1 MPEVSGDLIT
11 RNYSNFRGVDFSNT
25 EVALYR
31 SPDAIN
37 MWKDYKKMGTSIE
50 TRPDIVLFKE
60 LKNTVYGLFFYTINQ
75 VDHMII
81 HCGVSLYDY
90 NMKTKELKII
100 KEKGMNIRKSQSF
113 IYRNILYIKDGLNY
127 LQYDGET
134 CKEVI
139 GYIPTTT
146 IGKAPS
152 GGGTTNQEVNL
163 LTGVRE
169 NSFCAD
175 GESTEYVL
183 DASEL
188 DAGYQEKVFINNVE
202 KTEGFT
208 VDKVSGK
215 VNFTTAPEKPLTD
228 GQDNVVIRF
237 SKTIPGNRD
246 KINKCTILE
255 VFDNRVFFSGNQDYP
270 NTVFHTML
278 DEPKYCSD
286 LDYYNEGADI
296 SPVRGMVAG
305 NNALW
310 VIKEPSQ
317 ANTAIFYHNPT
328 IDSEAGKVYP
338 SEHSSIS
345 TGCIGAAI
353 NFNDDI
359 VYFSNRGMEGISGDI
374 TTEQVISHRSSLV
387 DSKLLQE
394 ENYKD
399 MILVEYEGYLLV
411 IIKDKIYLADSR
423 AMFTNENHN
432 EYEWFY
438 WNIDIEPTCAV
449 VYNGELWLGSKQGIF
464 KIGKASEN
472 NKEISMEKDEEE
484 RYFIDGVTKQETGA
498 ESYKTATGKE
508 ILIEDGEN
516 NKGLEIKVK
525 GSTTQAT
532 RSGKNKFDLAK
543 VNTSNIVVLNNTGFN
558 LVNAWATQIINN
570 TNLIQMLK
578 PSTTYTCYSK
588 AKVKDRP
595 SYTSTSNHNTVLLL
609 YKSGYE
615 TRQLSIIDK
624 TLDTEQISVKTFT
637 TPDDLDGWSMLGYSF
652 YGNNDG
658 STTHKGI
665 GEIEVKDLMIVEGT
679 YTEETLPPYE
689 QYGVMPSPDYP
700 SPIENVAGKN
710 KLDYKTVSNTPNTVV
725 SLIENGFNVKGMYA
739 GKVIVDNLKKNT
751 NYYLQYLTENISGTL
766 KQVSIFAG
774 DTQTNTLK
782 LFSNS
787 IGGIFNTGENT
798 KINIWF
804 YVNNKP
810 TTTGEANFT
819 NIQLEEGPVAT
830 PYVPYNSL
838 EFKVEGKNI
847 FDCANSRI
855 IYNNSNTSY
864 ERLDNGLKL
873 ISGGG
878 QYGMIYFLVDTVKNL
893 KDKTLTLSSDIS
905 FSKEKQHV
913 DFGLYYT
920 DFNGGNRKSFGI
932 IKNIKTEGYYTI
944 KGIVEEGENRD
955 YVCIGLRP
963 NMDSNFASG
972 DYTIYDNLQVE
983 IGETATPYEP
993 YKSQTAYFPLS
1004 EGQKLMEGSYLAD
1017 DGIHNVR
1024 RQMILDGT
1032 ENWVNYAETPDGR
1045 YYCTIK
1051 HFGRTASFE
1060 NPSTFKCSHFIGATS
1075 TIVVNGIA
1083 STKYAI
1089 YVNMSPDIAADLSAF
1104 KTWLSNNNVT
1114 VEYELEEEEI
1124 IPYTAEQQEAW
1135 DKIESMKLYD
1145 EVNHIESTSEI
1156 DIKYNYI
1163 YKKPSIKNK
1172 SDIENKISS
1181 GEYQTIINNKRYFV
1195 FLEEELKSVR
1205 NDITDRLYIDT
1216 NKNIAK
1222 VMKRVDK
1229 LVLNG
1234 TEEWN
1239 VNATHS
1245 NVFYTAK
1252 PKNMADNETNIFC
1265 TITDEFSKDLS
1276 GETYGILIDTNINIK
1291 IPKVKT
1297 VADLKA
1303 YLAKEPITIQYKATE
1318 EIKDIILLSKPSSYW
1333 TTCEDEFKYPQMQ
1346 KTTNK
1351 RGCVADVIGEEIDVF
1366 CKTNKEQ
1373 FEKIATHKNATGYA
1387 VNRIKK
1393 KKWKSIQLKF
1403 SSNKSF
1409 ELFSCTLESY
1419 IGSYIK
1425 R

>member
-81 HCGVSLYDY
+81 HCGVSLHDY

-139 GYIPTTT
+139 GYIPITT

-188 DAGYQEKVFINNVE
+188 DAGYQEKVFINDVE

-215 VNFTTAPEKPLTD
+215 VKFTTAPEKPLTD

-484 RYFIDGVTKQETGA
+484 RYFIDGVTKQETGT
-498 ESYKTATGKE
+498 ESYKTVTGKE

-525 GSTTQAT
+525 GSTSQAT
-532 RSGKNKFDLAK
+532 RSGKNIYNKGN
-543 VNTSNIVVLNNTGFN
+543 VSGT
-558 LVNAWATQIINN
+558 
-570 TNLIQMLK
+570 
-578 PSTTYTCYSK
+578 
-588 AKVKDRP
+588 
-595 SYTSTSNHNTVLLL
+595 L
-609 YKSGYE
+609 YK
-615 TRQLSIIDK
+615 
-624 TLDTEQISVKTFT
+624 
-637 TPDDLDGWSMLGYSF
+637 
-652 YGNNDG
+652 
-658 STTHKGI
+658 
-665 GEIEVKDLMIVEGT
+665 EVPINELPAGT
-679 YTEETLPPYE
+679 YTLSAVVTSSDTDRTQCLVLDATNNKNLGYLSRNVRSSLTFTLEKPTKKLNFYASSTYNLSEGDTFKFADIQIEQGTTATEYE
-689 QYGVMPSPDYP
+689 QYGASPSPDYP
-700 SPIENVAGKN
+700 AKIENVEGKN
-710 KLDYKTVSNTPNTVV
+710 KFNKSNMTEATWDNGKTNTVTLLEDGRIQ
-725 SLIENGFNVKGMYA
+725 STANYA
-739 GKVIVDNLKKNT
+739 QWAAKCIDIPNLKANT
-751 NYYLQYLTENISGTL
+751 NYVVSGKIVSSTAGNTMITVKGYKNNTLSNIIYRQYAVGTKFELSFNSSDYEKIGISISGNNSTL
-766 KQVSIFAG
+766 ETIYTTIF
-774 DTQTNTLK
+774 D
-782 LFSNS
+782 
-787 IGGIFNTGENT
+787 E
-798 KINIWF
+798 
-804 YVNNKP
+804 
-810 TTTGEANFT
+810 
-819 NIQLEEGPVAT
+819 IQLEEGTIAT
-830 PYVPYNSL
+830 SYVPYNSL
-838 EFKVEGKNI
+838 EIKDIGENLFDKKTNTILTWLTAAEITEEGSVCSKNFIPTTKNKIYATNFAACVFYYDKKLNYLGNSMDLRTDSGKSYTTWTNPDNNNIAFMKVE
-847 FDCANSRI
+847 
-855 IYNNSNTSY
+855 Y
-864 ERLDNGLKL
+864 
-873 ISGGG
+873 
-878 QYGMIYFLVDTVKNL
+878 
-893 KDKTLTLSSDIS
+893 
-905 FSKEKQHV
+905 
-913 DFGLYYT
+913 
-920 DFNGGNRKSFGI
+920 RKSFSNNLDMTTQEI
-932 IKNIKTEGYYTI
+932 MLTES
-944 KGIVEEGENRD
+944 GIVK
-955 YVCIGLRP
+955 
-963 NMDSNFASG
+963 
-972 DYTIYDNLQVE
+972 
-983 IGETATPYEP
+983 P
-993 YKSQTAYFPLS
+993 YKPYQAQKVDFPLS
-1004 EGQKLMEGSYLAD
+1004 EGQKLYEGSYLAD
-1017 DGIHNVR
+1017 DGIHNKRKQIV
-1024 RQMILDGT
+1024 LNGT
-1032 ENWVNYAETPDGR
+1032 EGIANVYVNTSTTRFGFSLSLTPDKKIGLD
-1045 YYCTIK
+1045 
-1051 HFGRTASFE
+1051 
-1060 NPSTFKCSHFIGATS
+1060 NVLSTHFKCDTTVYYDSQTQVGICGNARNVN
-1075 TIVVNGIA
+1075 IYIRVNGNI
-1083 STKYAI
+1083 TT
-1089 YVNMSPDIAADLSAF
+1089 DEF
-1104 KTWLSNNNVT
+1104 KTWLATQYANGTPVII
-1114 VEYELEEEEI
+1114 EYELATEEI
-1124 IPYTAEQQEAW
+1124 VPYTTAQQEAG

-1145 EVNHIESTSEI
+1145 GVNHIESTSEI

-1172 SDIENKISS
+1172 SNIENKISS

-1351 RGCVADVIGEEIDVF
+1351 RGCVADVIGEEIEVF

-1373 FEKIATHKNATGYA
+1373 FEKIATNKNATGYA

>member
-90 NMKTKELKII
+90 NMKTKKLKII

-139 GYIPTTT
+139 GYIPVTRRGSDPA
-146 IGKAPS
+146 GKGSTA
-152 GGGTTNQEVNL
+152 QETNL

-188 DAGYQEKVFINNVE
+188 DAEYQEKVFINNVE

-215 VNFTTAPEKPLTD
+215 VKFTTAPEKPLSD
-228 GQDNVVIRF
+228 EQDNVVIRF
-237 SKTIPGNRD
+237 SKTISGNRD

-484 RYFIDGVTKQETGA
+484 RYFIDGVTKQETGV
-498 ESYKTATGKE
+498 ESYKTVTGKE

-525 GSTTQAT
+525 GSTNQAT
-532 RSGKNKFDLAK
+532 RSGKNKFNKEAK
-543 VNTSNIVVLNNTGFN
+543 IIANGATKSVLDTGVRITQTHAGQYRYGGIRLGGSELLGKTLRISANWTKSADNVPYIAVYLGNSSSMVLYSLFGTG
-558 LVNAWATQIINN
+558 VSGQIKQTTIPNAFPAVGEQV
-570 TNLIQMLK
+570 
-578 PSTTYTCYSK
+578 C
-588 AKVKDRP
+588 D
-595 SYTSTSNHNTVLLL
+595 TVYILL
-609 YKSGYE
+609 YSNRDGTGNVGDYVDYTDLIVTVDNDDMTYE
-615 TRQLSIIDK
+615 D
-624 TLDTEQISVKTFT
+624 
-637 TPDDLDGWSMLGYSF
+637 
-652 YGNNDG
+652 YGT
-658 STTHKGI
+658 S
-665 GEIEVKDLMIVEGT
+665 
-679 YTEETLPPYE
+679 
-689 QYGVMPSPDYP
+689 PSPDYP
-700 SPIENVAGKN
+700 SEIENIEGRN
-710 KLDYKTVSNTPNTVV
+710 ILDISKYADTSLWEKT
-725 SLIENGFNVKGMYA
+725 
-739 GKVIVDNLKKNT
+739 T
-751 NYYLQYLTENISGTL
+751 NYFMFTPVLKEDMPKFKKILSGSMKLKGTAQNLVFGLTTEKVTPTKELRILNNGNLQNANYDLKNADNIYLT
-766 KQVSIFAG
+766 
-774 DTQTNTLK
+774 
-782 LFSNS
+782 
-787 IGGIFNTGENT
+787 IGNGNMLSADKSEIGLIFNN
-798 KINIWF
+798 
-804 YVNNKP
+804 YD
-810 TTTGEANFT
+810 
-819 NIQLEEGPVAT
+819 IQLEEGTQAT

-838 EFKVEGKNI
+838 EIKDVGENLFNPNNVSEGYVSDVSGNILSISGQNKNTGYIEIIGGEKYFILSNKLTGNWGAWYDKDKKFISGVTLGGKN
-847 FDCANSRI
+847 
-855 IYNNSNTSY
+855 
-864 ERLDNGLKL
+864 
-873 ISGGG
+873 
-878 QYGMIYFLVDTVKNL
+878 
-893 KDKTLTLSSDIS
+893 
-905 FSKEKQHV
+905 
-913 DFGLYYT
+913 
-920 DFNGGNRKSFGI
+920 
-932 IKNIKTEGYYTI
+932 
-944 KGIVEEGENRD
+944 KGIVTALNNAYFINFTVSYENNNPD
-955 YVCIGLRP
+955 YANNVMIARS
-963 NMDSNFASG
+963 DK
-972 DYTIYDNLQVE
+972 E
-983 IGETATPYEP
+983 IP
-993 YKSQTAYFPLS
+993 YKPYQEQKLTFPLR
-1004 EGQKLMEGSYLAD
+1004 EGQKLYKDSYLAS
-1017 DGIHNVR
+1017 DGIHHKRKQVV
-1024 RQMILDGT
+1024 LDGT
-1032 ENWVNYAETPDGR
+1032 EIWGKDVNYDNSTDYFYIQNIGINTNNIDSVICDYFKKGLSNVQGFWATTVF
-1045 YYCTIK
+1045 CITINK
-1051 HFGRTASFE
+1051 TA
-1060 NPSTFKCSHFIGATS
+1060 TG
-1075 TIVVNGIA
+1075 IVSSDTKDQRIA
-1083 STKYAI
+1083 KW
-1089 YVNMSPDIAADLSAF
+1089 
-1104 KTWLSNNNVT
+1104 KTWLSNNPIT
-1114 VEYELEEEEI
+1114 VEYELSEEEI
-1124 IPYTAEQQEAW
+1124 VPYTEAQQEAW

-1145 EVNHIESTSEI
+1145 GVNHIESTSEI

-1172 SDIENKISS
+1172 SNIENKISS

-1239 VNATHS
+1239 VNTTHS

-1303 YLAKEPITIQYKATE
+1303 YLAKEPITIQYKAIE

>member
-139 GYIPTTT
+139 GYIPITT

-188 DAGYQEKVFINNVE
+188 DAGYQEKVFINDVE
-202 KTEGFT
+202 KIEGFT

-215 VNFTTAPEKPLTD
+215 VKFTTAPEKPLTD

-498 ESYKTATGKE
+498 ESYKTVTGKE

-532 RSGKNKFDLAK
+532 RSGKNKLPYNYYNGNSK
-543 VNTSNIVVLNNTGFN
+543 TVNGITFT
-558 LVNAWATQIINN
+558 VN
-570 TNLIQMLK
+570 
-578 PSTTYTCYSK
+578 
-588 AKVKDRP
+588 KDRSITANGTATANAQFSITNP
-595 SYTSTSNHNTVLLL
+595 DNYAIVAGSYKLVGENNAYTKKAIRGSYKKADGTIRYISSDSSFTIPEGATNVHLYAVILQGETVNNVTFYPMLLNST
-609 YKSGYE
+609 E
-615 TRQLSIIDK
+615 TDL
-624 TLDTEQISVKTFT
+624 TFEA
-637 TPDDLDGWSMLGYSF
+637 GGAS
-652 YGNNDG
+652 
-658 STTHKGI
+658 
-665 GEIEVKDLMIVEGT
+665 
-679 YTEETLPPYE
+679 
-689 QYGVMPSPDYP
+689 PSPDYP
-700 SPIENVAGKN
+700 SEIENIEGKN
-710 KLDYKTVSNTPNTVV
+710 KFNKSNMTEATWDNGKTNTVTLLEDGRIQSTANYV
-725 SLIENGFNVKGMYA
+725 QWAAKCID
-739 GKVIVDNLKKNT
+739 IPNLKANT
-751 NYYLQYLTENISGTL
+751 NYVVSGKIVSSTAGNAMIIVKGYKNNTLSNIIYRQYAVGTKFELSFNSSDYEKIGISLNGKNGTL
-766 KQVSIFAG
+766 GTIYTTIF
-774 DTQTNTLK
+774 D
-782 LFSNS
+782 
-787 IGGIFNTGENT
+787 E
-798 KINIWF
+798 
-804 YVNNKP
+804 
-810 TTTGEANFT
+810 
-819 NIQLEEGPVAT
+819 IQLEEDIVAT
-830 PYVPYNSL
+830 DYVPYNSL
-838 EFKVEGKNI
+838 EIKDVGENLFNPSNAKDGYVSDGSGQIISVNIKNKNTGYI
-847 FDCANSRI
+847 KIDGEEKYFI
-855 IYNNSNTSY
+855 LSN
-864 ERLDNGLKL
+864 KL
-873 ISGGG
+873 TGNWGAWYDKDKKFISG
-878 QYGMIYFLVDTVKNL
+878 ITLESKN
-893 KDKTLTLSSDIS
+893 
-905 FSKEKQHV
+905 
-913 DFGLYYT
+913 
-920 DFNGGNRKSFGI
+920 
-932 IKNIKTEGYYTI
+932 
-944 KGIVEEGENRD
+944 KGIVTAPNNAYFINFTVSYENNNPD
-955 YVCIGLRP
+955 YANNVMIARS
-963 NMDSNFASG
+963 DK
-972 DYTIYDNLQVE
+972 E
-983 IGETATPYEP
+983 TPYKP
-993 YKSQTAYFPLS
+993 YQEQKVTFPL
-1004 EGQKLMEGSYLAD
+1004 ENQKLMEDSYLAS
-1017 DGIHNVR
+1017 DGIHHKRKQTTVTIQNIVALSNGNVGGIF
-1024 RQMILDGT
+1024 Q
-1032 ENWVNYAETPDGR
+1032 
-1045 YYCTIK
+1045 
-1051 HFGRTASFE
+1051 F
-1060 NPSTFKCSHFIGATS
+1060 
-1075 TIVVNGIA
+1075 NGK
-1083 STKYAI
+1083 KY
-1089 YVNMSPDIAADLSAF
+1089 
-1104 KTWLSNNNVT
+1104 SNNNVLCCDKIKHDPNRRFVTDT
-1114 VEYELEEEEI
+1114 VYENQGNVVFVGDLTDTLETLKAKYDGAILEYELATEEI
-1124 IPYTAEQQEAW
+1124 VPYTTEQQEAW
-1135 DKIESMKLYD
+1135 DKKESMKLYD
-1145 EVNHIESTSEI
+1145 GINHIESTSEI

-1172 SDIENKISS
+1172 SNIENKISS

-1276 GETYGILIDTNINIK
+1276 GEIYGILIDTNINIK

-1303 YLAKEPITIQYKATE
+1303 YLAKEPITIQYKAIE

-1373 FEKIATHKNATGYA
+1373 FEKIATHKNSTGYA

>member
-139 GYIPTTT
+139 GYIPITT

-188 DAGYQEKVFINNVE
+188 DAGYQEKVFINDVE
-202 KTEGFT
+202 KIEGFT

-215 VNFTTAPEKPLTD
+215 VKFTTAPEKPLTD

-498 ESYKTATGKE
+498 ESYKTVTGKE

-532 RSGKNKFDLAK
+532 RSGKNKLPYNYYNGNSK
-543 VNTSNIVVLNNTGFN
+543 TVNGITFT
-558 LVNAWATQIINN
+558 VN
-570 TNLIQMLK
+570 
-578 PSTTYTCYSK
+578 
-588 AKVKDRP
+588 KDRSITANGTATANAQFSITNP
-595 SYTSTSNHNTVLLL
+595 DNYAIVAGSYKLVGENNAYTKKAIRGSYKKADGTIRYISSDSSFTIPEGATNVHLYAVILQGETVNNVTFYPMLLNST
-609 YKSGYE
+609 E
-615 TRQLSIIDK
+615 TDL
-624 TLDTEQISVKTFT
+624 TFEA
-637 TPDDLDGWSMLGYSF
+637 GGAS
-652 YGNNDG
+652 
-658 STTHKGI
+658 
-665 GEIEVKDLMIVEGT
+665 
-679 YTEETLPPYE
+679 
-689 QYGVMPSPDYP
+689 PSPDYP
-700 SPIENVAGKN
+700 SEIENIEGKN
-710 KLDYKTVSNTPNTVV
+710 KFNKSNMTEATWDNGKTNTVTLLEDGRIQSTANYV
-725 SLIENGFNVKGMYA
+725 QWAAKCID
-739 GKVIVDNLKKNT
+739 IPNLKANT
-751 NYYLQYLTENISGTL
+751 NYVVSG
-766 KQVSIFAG
+766 KIVSSTAG
-774 DTQTNTLK
+774 NAMIIVKGYKNNTL
-782 LFSNS
+782 SNIIYRQYAAETKFELS
-787 IGGIFNTGENT
+787 FNSSDYEKIGISLSGNNSTLETIYTTIFDE
-798 KINIWF
+798 
-804 YVNNKP
+804 
-810 TTTGEANFT
+810 
-819 NIQLEEGPVAT
+819 IQLEEDTVAT
-830 PYVPYNSL
+830 DYVPYNLL
-838 EFKVEGKNI
+838 EIKDIGENLYNKKDISGTRMAEVKINELTAGTYTLSALATSSDTDRTQCLVLDATNNKNLGYLNRNVRSSFTFTLEKPTKKLNFYASTTYDLGENDTFKFADIQIEQKTM
-847 FDCANSRI
+847 A
-855 IYNNSNTSY
+855 TSY
-864 ERLDNGLKL
+864 K
-873 ISGGG
+873 
-878 QYGMIYFLVDTVKNL
+878 
-893 KDKTLTLSSDIS
+893 
-905 FSKEKQHV
+905 
-913 DFGLYYT
+913 
-920 DFNGGNRKSFGI
+920 
-932 IKNIKTEGYYTI
+932 
-944 KGIVEEGENRD
+944 
-955 YVCIGLRP
+955 
-963 NMDSNFASG
+963 
-972 DYTIYDNLQVE
+972 
-983 IGETATPYEP
+983 PYQEQ
-993 YKSQTAYFPLS
+993 KVVFPLS
-1004 EGQKLMEGSYLAD
+1004 EGQKLYEGSYLAD
-1017 DGIHNVR
+1017 DGIHHKRKQIV
-1024 RQMILDGT
+1024 LKGT
-1032 ENWVNYAETPDGR
+1032 ENWAGYAEKTNTVSVYLIMSDLVETQNSNILSNRFQKVGYEQDIEGIVATP
-1045 YYCTIK
+1045 YVTKLITIK
-1051 HFGRTASFE
+1051 INKSRLTEASLVGIKNWLE
-1060 NPSTFKCSHFIGATS
+1060 TQYS
-1075 TIVVNGIA
+1075 NGTPVI
-1083 STKYAI
+1083 
-1089 YVNMSPDIAADLSAF
+1089 
-1104 KTWLSNNNVT
+1104 
-1114 VEYELEEEEI
+1114 VEYELSEEEI
-1124 IPYTAEQQEAW
+1124 VPYTTAQQEAW
-1135 DKIESMKLYD
+1135 DKKESMKLYD
-1145 EVNHIESTSEI
+1145 GVNHIESTSEI

-1172 SDIENKISS
+1172 SNIENKISS

-1239 VNATHS
+1239 INATHS

-1297 VADLKA
+1297 AADLKA
-1303 YLAKEPITIQYKATE
+1303 YLAKEPITIQYKAIE

>member
-139 GYIPTTT
+139 GYIPITT

-152 GGGTTNQEVNL
+152 GGGTTNQDVNL

-183 DASEL
+183 DANEL
-188 DAGYQEKVFINNVE
+188 DAGYQERVFINDVE

-228 GQDNVVIRF
+228 GQDNVIIRF

-498 ESYKTATGKE
+498 ESYKTVTGKE

-525 GSTTQAT
+525 GSTSQVT
-532 RSGKNKFDLAK
+532 RSGKNKLPYNYYNGNSKTTNGITFT
-543 VNTSNIVVLNNTGFN
+543 VN
-558 LVNAWATQIINN
+558 
-570 TNLIQMLK
+570 
-578 PSTTYTCYSK
+578 
-588 AKVKDRP
+588 KDRSITANGTATANAQFSITNP
-595 SYTSTSNHNTVLLL
+595 DNYAIVAGSYKLVGENNAYTKKAIRGSYKKADGTIRYISSDSSFTIPEGATNVHLYVVILQGETVNNVTFYPMLLNST
-609 YKSGYE
+609 E
-615 TRQLSIIDK
+615 TDL
-624 TLDTEQISVKTFT
+624 TFEA
-637 TPDDLDGWSMLGYSF
+637 GGAS
-652 YGNNDG
+652 
-658 STTHKGI
+658 
-665 GEIEVKDLMIVEGT
+665 
-679 YTEETLPPYE
+679 
-689 QYGVMPSPDYP
+689 PSPDYP
-700 SPIENVAGKN
+700 SEIENIEGKN
-710 KLDYKTVSNTPNTVV
+710 KFNKSNMTEATWDNGKTNTVTLLEDGRIQ
-725 SLIENGFNVKGMYA
+725 STANYA
-739 GKVIVDNLKKNT
+739 QWAAKCIDIPNLKANT
-751 NYYLQYLTENISGTL
+751 NYVVSG
-766 KQVSIFAG
+766 KIVSSTAG
-774 DTQTNTLK
+774 NAMIIVKGYKNNTL
-782 LFSNS
+782 SNIIYRQYAAEIKFELS
-787 IGGIFNTGENT
+787 FNSSDYEKIGISLSGNNSTLETTYTTIFDE
-798 KINIWF
+798 
-804 YVNNKP
+804 
-810 TTTGEANFT
+810 
-819 NIQLEEGPVAT
+819 IQLEEDTVAT
-830 PYVPYNSL
+830 DYVPYNSL
-838 EFKVEGKNI
+838 KIKDIGENLYNKKDISGTRMAEVKINELTAGTYTLSALATSSDTDRTQCLVLDATNNKNLGYLNRNVRSSFTFTLEKPTKKLIFYASTTYNLGENDTFKFADIQIEQKTM
-847 FDCANSRI
+847 A
-855 IYNNSNTSY
+855 TSY
-864 ERLDNGLKL
+864 KPYQEQK
-873 ISGGG
+873 
-878 QYGMIYFLVDTVKNL
+878 VD
-893 KDKTLTLSSDIS
+893 
-905 FSKEKQHV
+905 
-913 DFGLYYT
+913 
-920 DFNGGNRKSFGI
+920 
-932 IKNIKTEGYYTI
+932 
-944 KGIVEEGENRD
+944 
-955 YVCIGLRP
+955 
-963 NMDSNFASG
+963 
-972 DYTIYDNLQVE
+972 
-983 IGETATPYEP
+983 
-993 YKSQTAYFPLS
+993 FPLS
-1004 EGQKLMEGSYLAD
+1004 EGQKLYEGSYLAD
-1017 DGIHNVR
+1017 DGIHHKRKQVV
-1024 RQMILDGT
+1024 LDGGKYEYWAIWT
-1032 ENWVNYAETPDGR
+1032 VSLTNVERFYINLE
-1045 YYCTIK
+1045 K
-1051 HFGRTASFE
+1051 
-1060 NPSTFKCSHFIGATS
+1060 PSKYNGISLCSHFRLSSADSDTEHFRWSTSSGIQKQFVIFIDKSKAT
-1075 TIVVNGIA
+1075 TVA
-1083 STKYAI
+1083 E
-1089 YVNMSPDIAADLSAF
+1089 L
-1104 KTWLSNNNVT
+1104 KTWLQSNPIT
-1114 VEYELEEEEI
+1114 VEYELTTEEI
-1124 IPYTAEQQEAW
+1124 VPYTEAQQEAW

-1145 EVNHIESTSEI
+1145 GVNHIESTSEI

-1172 SDIENKISS
+1172 SNIENKISS

-1239 VNATHS
+1239 VNTTHS

-1303 YLAKEPITIQYKATE
+1303 YLAKEPITIQYKAIE

>member
-139 GYIPTTT
+139 GYIPITT

-215 VNFTTAPEKPLTD
+215 VKFTTAPEKPLTD

-498 ESYKTATGKE
+498 ESYKTVTGKE

-525 GSTTQAT
+525 GSTSQAT
-532 RSGKNKFDLAK
+532 RSGKNKLPYNYYDGNSK
-543 VNTSNIVVLNNTGFN
+543 TVNGITFT
-558 LVNAWATQIINN
+558 VN
-570 TNLIQMLK
+570 
-578 PSTTYTCYSK
+578 
-588 AKVKDRP
+588 KDRSITANGTATANATFGMVDIN
-595 SYTSTSNHNTVLLL
+595 SYAITAGS
-609 YKSGYE
+609 YKLVGENSEYTKAAIRGSYK
-615 TRQLSIIDK
+615 K
-624 TLDTEQISVKTFT
+624 TDGTTKYVSSAADFT
-637 TPDDLDGWSMLGYSF
+637 IEE
-652 YGNNDG
+652 G
-658 STTHKGI
+658 STNVYFYVVI
-665 GEIEVKDLMIVEGT
+665 LQGETVNNVTFYPMLLNSTETDLTFEAG
-679 YTEETLPPYE
+679 
-689 QYGVMPSPDYP
+689 GVSPSPDYP
-700 SPIENVAGKN
+700 SPIENIEEKN
-710 KLDYKTVSNTPNTVV
+710 KFDINQEKENFRIMLYKYSYYLKPNTKYTISSNCPASTAANIYANSDSSKSAVYINKNQTIQ
-725 SLIENGFNVKGMYA
+725 SDENGYFYILVRFKADASDNSTFNLYE
-739 GKVIVDNLKKNT
+739 KVLNGT
-751 NYYLQYLTENISGTL
+751 YY
-766 KQVSIFAG
+766 
-774 DTQTNTLK
+774 
-782 LFSNS
+782 
-787 IGGIFNTGENT
+787 
-798 KINIWF
+798 
-804 YVNNKP
+804 
-810 TTTGEANFT
+810 
-819 NIQLEEGPVAT
+819 IQLEEGTVAT
-830 PYVPYNSL
+830 PYTPYNSL
-838 EFKVEGKNI
+838 EIKDVGENLFDKKTNTILTWLTAAEITEEGSVCSKNFIPTTKNKIYATNFAACVFYYDKKLNYLGNSMDLRTDSGNPYTTWTNPDNNSIAFMKVEYRI
-847 FDCANSRI
+847 F
-855 IYNNSNTSY
+855 NNN
-864 ERLDNGLKL
+864 LDMTTQEIMLTE
-873 ISGGG
+873 SE
-878 QYGMIYFLVDTVKNL
+878 TVK
-893 KDKTLTLSSDIS
+893 
-905 FSKEKQHV
+905 V
-913 DFGLYYT
+913 Y
-920 DFNGGNRKSFGI
+920 
-932 IKNIKTEGYYTI
+932 
-944 KGIVEEGENRD
+944 
-955 YVCIGLRP
+955 
-963 NMDSNFASG
+963 
-972 DYTIYDNLQVE
+972 
-983 IGETATPYEP
+983 TPYQEQ
-993 YKSQTAYFPLS
+993 KVDFPLS
-1004 EGQKLMEGSYLAD
+1004 EGQKLYKDSYLSS
-1017 DGIHNVR
+1017 DGIHHKRKQVV
-1024 RQMILDGT
+1024 LDGGKY
-1032 ENWVNYAETPDGR
+1032 ENWA
-1045 YYCTIK
+1045 IW
-1051 HFGRTASFE
+1051 TASLTNVERFYINLE
-1060 NPSTFKCSHFIGATS
+1060 KPAKYNGASLCSHFRLSSADSDTEHFRWSTSSGIQKQFVIFIDKSKAT
-1075 TIVVNGIA
+1075 TVA
-1083 STKYAI
+1083 E
-1089 YVNMSPDIAADLSAF
+1089 L
-1104 KTWLSNNNVT
+1104 KTWLQSNPIT
-1114 VEYELEEEEI
+1114 VEYELTTEEI
-1124 IPYTAEQQEAW
+1124 VPYTEAQQEAW

-1145 EVNHIESTSEI
+1145 GVNHIESTSEI

-1172 SDIENKISS
+1172 SSIENEITA
-1181 GEYQTIINNKRYFV
+1181 GEYQTIINNRRYFI
-1195 FLEEELKSVR
+1195 FLQEELKAVR
-1205 NDITDRLYIDT
+1205 NSVKDKLYIDT
-1216 NKNIAK
+1216 SKNIASII
-1222 VMKRVDK
+1222 KRVDK

-1239 VNATHS
+1239 VNTTHS

-1276 GETYGILIDTNINIK
+1276 KENYGILIDTNINIK

-1373 FEKIATHKNATGYA
+1373 FEKIATHKNSTGYA

>member
-75 VDHMII
+75 ADHMII

-472 NKEISMEKDEEE
+472 NKEISMKKDEEE
-484 RYFIDGVTKQETGA
+484 RYFIDGVTEQETGA
-498 ESYKTATGKE
+498 ESYKTAAGKE

-532 RSGKNKFDLAK
+532 RSGKNLLKSSNNTQTINGVTFT
-543 VNTSNIVVLNNTGFN
+543 VNTDGSITANGTSGASKTVYQV
-558 LVNAWATQIINN
+558 N
-570 TNLIQMLK
+570 TNTPLNANTKYTLSGCSNGSTSTYLIQVALNK
-578 PSTTYTCYSK
+578 NGTKRYL
-588 AKVKDRP
+588 
-595 SYTSTSNHNTVLLL
+595 SN
-609 YKSGYE
+609 
-615 TRQLSIIDK
+615 
-624 TLDTEQISVKTFT
+624 SVNPVTFT
-637 TPDDLDGWSMLGYSF
+637 ASEQEIAEVYIIIYENATVNNVTF
-652 YGNNDG
+652 YPQIEEG
-658 STTHKGI
+658 SIAT
-665 GEIEVKDLMIVEGT
+665 D
-679 YTEETLPPYE
+679 YE
-689 QYGVMPSPDYP
+689 QYGASPSPDYP
-700 SPIENVAGKN
+700 SPIENVEGKN
-710 KLDYKTVSNTPNTVV
+710 RFNYKKLTPTFNINGDEKEFTITAPNVGTTVYEYTGFKTSKQYTLSGFYSSTSLNGVFRIKYSDNTYTVIKAIYDGSAVSKTKFSVTSTVNKT
-725 SLIENGFNVKGMYA
+725 I
-739 GKVIVDNLKKNT
+739 
-751 NYYLQYLTENISGTL
+751 
-766 KQVSIFAG
+766 VSIQFILYG
-774 DTQTNTLK
+774 NTYDL
-782 LFSNS
+782 
-787 IGGIFNTGENT
+787 T
-798 KINIWF
+798 F
-804 YVNNKP
+804 YD
-810 TTTGEANFT
+810 F
-819 NIQLEEGPVAT
+819 QLEEGTVAT
-830 PYVPYNSL
+830 PYVPYKSL
-838 EFKVEGKNI
+838 EVKVEGKNL
-847 FDCANSRI
+847 FDESNTTTQVGYFSSNGTLNSGGSSTVTTSYI
-855 IYNNSNTSY
+855 PINSNT
-864 ERLDNGLKL
+864 D
-873 ISGGG
+873 
-878 QYGMIYFLVDTVKNL
+878 M
-893 KDKTLTLSSDIS
+893 TLSGFRLEWICFYDKNKNFIERASCSTNNINT
-905 FSKEKQHV
+905 FNRNA
-913 DFGLYYT
+913 YYIRIQAGT
-920 DFNGGNRKSFGI
+920 SVFNL
-932 IKNIKTEGYYTI
+932 
-944 KGIVEEGENRD
+944 D
-955 YVCIGLRP
+955 L
-963 NMDSNFASG
+963 
-972 DYTIYDNLQVE
+972 LQLE
-983 IGETATPYEP
+983 QGSTATEYEAHEE
-993 YKSQTAYFPLS
+993 QTVYFPLG

-1017 DGIHNVR
+1017 DGIHHKRKQVVLN
-1024 RQMILDGT
+1024 GT
-1032 ENWVNYAETPDGR
+1032 EEINYFAITQGSLFR
-1045 YYCTIK
+1045 FTNVI
-1051 HFGRTASFE
+1051 T
-1060 NPSTFKCSHFIGATS
+1060 NPTNNMDYVPLSDHYIGLSERQAGTRANNNIYINHSKLLIDIIDNRFTS
-1075 TIVVNGIA
+1075 I
-1083 STKYAI
+1083 SDYK
-1089 YVNMSPDIAADLSAF
+1089 D
-1104 KTWLSNNNVT
+1104 WLSNNPIT
-1114 VEYELEEEEI
+1114 VEYELAEPETV
-1124 IPYTAEQQEAW
+1124 PYTAEQQEAW

-1145 EVNHIESTSEI
+1145 GVNHIESTSEI

-1172 SDIENKISS
+1172 SNIENKISS

-1222 VMKRVDK
+1222 VIKRVDK

-1239 VNATHS
+1239 VNTTHS

-1303 YLAKEPITIQYKATE
+1303 YLAKEPITIQYKAIE

>member
-90 NMKTKELKII
+90 NMKTKELKTI

-188 DAGYQEKVFINNVE
+188 DAGYQEKVFINDVE

-215 VNFTTAPEKPLTD
+215 VKFTTAPEKPLSD
-228 GQDNVVIRF
+228 EQDNVVIRF

-270 NTVFHTML
+270 NMVFHTML

-296 SPVRGMVAG
+296 SPVRSMVAG

-328 IDSEAGKVYP
+328 IDSESGKVYP

-472 NKEISMEKDEEE
+472 NKEISMKKDEEE
-484 RYFIDGVTKQETGA
+484 RYFIDGVTEQETGA

-525 GSTTQAT
+525 GETSQAT
-532 RSGKNKFDLAK
+532 RSGKNKLPYNYYDGNSKTINGITFT
-543 VNTSNIVVLNNTGFN
+543 VN
-558 LVNAWATQIINN
+558 
-570 TNLIQMLK
+570 
-578 PSTTYTCYSK
+578 
-588 AKVKDRP
+588 KDRSITANGTATANATFNITNP
-595 SYTSTSNHNTVLLL
+595 NSYTITAGTYKLVGENNAYTKTAIRGSYKKADGTVRYISSVTS
-609 YKSGYE
+609 S
-615 TRQLSIIDK
+615 
-624 TLDTEQISVKTFT
+624 FT
-637 TPDDLDGWSMLGYSF
+637 
-652 YGNNDG
+652 
-658 STTHKGI
+658 
-665 GEIEVKDLMIVEGT
+665 IEEGT
-679 YTEETLPPYE
+679 TNVSLYVVILQGETVNNVTFYPMLLNSTETDLTFEP
-689 QYGVMPSPDYP
+689 GGASP
-700 SPIENVAGKN
+700 SPIENVEGNIEIKDIGTNLLKNSSLTKNLEDWDVVRTDNTTLSISEIFNKKCLHIKGDLNKGQYIRQPIQNRIQAGNKYTISCKAYLKN
-710 KLDYKTVSNTPNTVV
+710 FVSGTTNPVCAFYFDGKGIDGKWIGPSYSGGQNFSDTKYNYSQGFVEVKTTITIN
-725 SLIENGFNVKGMYA
+725 
-739 GKVIVDNLKKNT
+739 KNT
-751 NYYLQYLTENISGTL
+751 DLTKTFAIFVYARDFTGDLYIYDLQLAEGTIA
-766 KQVSIFAG
+766 K
-774 DTQTNTLK
+774 
-782 LFSNS
+782 
-787 IGGIFNTGENT
+787 
-798 KINIWF
+798 
-804 YVNNKP
+804 
-810 TTTGEANFT
+810 
-819 NIQLEEGPVAT
+819 
-830 PYVPYNSL
+830 PYVPYQ
-838 EFKVEGKNI
+838 E
-847 FDCANSRI
+847 
-855 IYNNSNTSY
+855 
-864 ERLDNGLKL
+864 
-873 ISGGG
+873 
-878 QYGMIYFLVDTVKNL
+878 Q
-893 KDKTLTLSSDIS
+893 
-905 FSKEKQHV
+905 KE
-913 DFGLYYT
+913 T
-920 DFNGGNRKSFGI
+920 
-932 IKNIKTEGYYTI
+932 
-944 KGIVEEGENRD
+944 
-955 YVCIGLRP
+955 
-963 NMDSNFASG
+963 
-972 DYTIYDNLQVE
+972 
-983 IGETATPYEP
+983 
-993 YKSQTAYFPLS
+993 FPL
-1004 EGQKLMEGSYLAD
+1004 ENQKLMKGSYLAS
-1017 DGIHNVR
+1017 DGTHHKRIQVV
-1024 RQMILDGT
+1024 LDGSED
-1032 ENWVNYAETPDGR
+1032 ENWA
-1045 YYCTIK
+1045 IW
-1051 HFGRTASFE
+1051 TASLTNVERFYINLE
-1060 NPSTFKCSHFIGATS
+1060 KPAKQNGISLCSHFRLSSADSDTEHFRWSTSFGIQKQFVIFIDKSKAT
-1075 TIVVNGIA
+1075 TVA
-1083 STKYAI
+1083 E
-1089 YVNMSPDIAADLSAF
+1089 L
-1104 KTWLSNNNVT
+1104 KTWLQSNPIT
-1114 VEYELEEEEI
+1114 LEYELSEEEI
-1124 IPYTAEQQEAW
+1124 VNYTEAQQEAW
-1135 DKIESMKLYD
+1135 NKIESMKLYD
-1145 EVNHIESTSEI
+1145 GINHIESTSEI

-1245 NVFYTAK
+1245 NVFYTTK

>member
-127 LQYDGET
+127 LQYDGEI

-139 GYIPTTT
+139 GYIPITT

-188 DAGYQEKVFINNVE
+188 DAGYQEKVFINDVE

-215 VNFTTAPEKPLTD
+215 VKFTTAPEKPLTD

-484 RYFIDGVTKQETGA
+484 RYFVDGVTKQETGV
-498 ESYKTATGKE
+498 ESYKTVTGKE

-532 RSGKNKFDLAK
+532 RSGKNLFNYKDTK
-543 VNTSNIVVLNNTGFN
+543 VVTSGITVDEEGWIT
-558 LVNAWATQIINN
+558 ATYDN
-570 TNLIQMLK
+570 TNGTTNKYLNYFTTKSDKLSLVKDYKAFVEIKNVSGTGALILASDDSISQS
-578 PSTTYTCYSK
+578 STRITYTFGNLSSGDVK
-588 AKVKDRP
+588 ANLFTTKSDFTNC
-595 SYTSTSNHNTVLLL
+595 SYMLRSFISFPAGQ
-609 YKSGYE
+609 SG
-615 TRQLSIIDK
+615 SI
-624 TLDTEQISVKTFT
+624 TFRISVLEDTKI
-637 TPDDLDGWSMLGYSF
+637 TPENF
-652 YGNNDG
+652 
-658 STTHKGI
+658 
-665 GEIEVKDLMIVEGT
+665 V
-679 YTEETLPPYE
+679 YE
-689 QYGVMPSPDYP
+689 QYGASPSPDYP
-700 SPIENVAGKN
+700 AKIENVEGKN
-710 KLDYKTVSNTPNTVV
+710 KFNKSNMTEATWDNGKTNTVTLLEDGRIQ
-725 SLIENGFNVKGMYA
+725 STANYA
-739 GKVIVDNLKKNT
+739 QWAAKCIDIPNLKANT
-751 NYYLQYLTENISGTL
+751 NYVVSG
-766 KQVSIFAG
+766 KIVSSTAG
-774 DTQTNTLK
+774 NAMITVKGYKNNTL
-782 LFSNS
+782 SNIIYRQYAVGTKFELS
-787 IGGIFNTGENT
+787 FNSSDYEKIGISLNGNNSTLETIYTTIFDE
-798 KINIWF
+798 
-804 YVNNKP
+804 
-810 TTTGEANFT
+810 
-819 NIQLEEGPVAT
+819 IQLEEDIVARD
-830 PYVPYNSL
+830 YIPYNSL
-838 EFKVEGKNI
+838 EIKNVGENLFNPSNAKDGYVSDGSGQIIGVNIKNKNTGYIKIDGEEKYFILSNKLTGNWGAWYDKDKKFISGITLGGKN
-847 FDCANSRI
+847 
-855 IYNNSNTSY
+855 
-864 ERLDNGLKL
+864 
-873 ISGGG
+873 
-878 QYGMIYFLVDTVKNL
+878 
-893 KDKTLTLSSDIS
+893 
-905 FSKEKQHV
+905 
-913 DFGLYYT
+913 
-920 DFNGGNRKSFGI
+920 
-932 IKNIKTEGYYTI
+932 
-944 KGIVEEGENRD
+944 KGIVTAPNNAYFINFTVSYENNNPD
-955 YVCIGLRP
+955 YANNVMIARS
-963 NMDSNFASG
+963 DK
-972 DYTIYDNLQVE
+972 E
-983 IGETATPYEP
+983 TPYKP
-993 YKSQTAYFPLS
+993 YQEQKVTFPL
-1004 EGQKLMEGSYLAD
+1004 ENQKLMEGSYLAS
-1017 DGIHNVR
+1017 DGIHHKR
-1024 RQMILDGT
+1024 KQIILTGN
-1032 ENWVNYAETPDGR
+1032 ENWVLTSTGNQVLTKRFSAQMTSPAMKLNSQNNAT
-1045 YYCTIK
+1045 CT
-1051 HFGRTASFE
+1051 
-1060 NPSTFKCSHFIGATS
+1060 HFIN
-1075 TIVVNGIA
+1075 IDD
-1083 STKYAI
+1083 STKDVESIYFAPLVGITYMALRMDINKVSTVEELKSYLATQYANGTPVI
-1089 YVNMSPDIAADLSAF
+1089 
-1104 KTWLSNNNVT
+1104 
-1114 VEYELEEEEI
+1114 VEYELSEEEI
-1124 IPYTAEQQEAW
+1124 VPYTEVQQEAG

-1145 EVNHIESTSEI
+1145 GVNHIESTSEI

-1172 SDIENKISS
+1172 SNIENKISS

-1239 VNATHS
+1239 VNTTHS

-1303 YLAKEPITIQYKATE
+1303 YLAKEPITIQYKAIE

>member
-81 HCGVSLYDY
+81 HCGVSLHDY

-139 GYIPTTT
+139 GYIPITT

-188 DAGYQEKVFINNVE
+188 DAGYQEKVFINDVE

-215 VNFTTAPEKPLTD
+215 VKFTTAPEKPLTD

-484 RYFIDGVTKQETGA
+484 RYFIDGVTKQETGT
-498 ESYKTATGKE
+498 ESYKTVTGKE

-525 GSTTQAT
+525 GSTSQAT
-532 RSGKNKFDLAK
+532 RSGKNIYNKGN
-543 VNTSNIVVLNNTGFN
+543 VSGT
-558 LVNAWATQIINN
+558 
-570 TNLIQMLK
+570 
-578 PSTTYTCYSK
+578 
-588 AKVKDRP
+588 
-595 SYTSTSNHNTVLLL
+595 L
-609 YKSGYE
+609 YK
-615 TRQLSIIDK
+615 
-624 TLDTEQISVKTFT
+624 
-637 TPDDLDGWSMLGYSF
+637 
-652 YGNNDG
+652 
-658 STTHKGI
+658 
-665 GEIEVKDLMIVEGT
+665 EVPINELPAGT
-679 YTEETLPPYE
+679 YTLSAVVTSSDTDRTQCLVLDATNNKNLGYLSRNVRSSLTFTLEKPTKKLNFYASSTYNLSEGDTFKFADIQIEQGTTATEYE
-689 QYGVMPSPDYP
+689 QYGASPSPDYP
-700 SPIENVAGKN
+700 AKIEN
-710 KLDYKTVSNTPNTVV
+710 
-725 SLIENGFNVKGMYA
+725 
-739 GKVIVDNLKKNT
+739 
-751 NYYLQYLTENISGTL
+751 
-766 KQVSIFAG
+766 
-774 DTQTNTLK
+774 
-782 LFSNS
+782 
-787 IGGIFNTGENT
+787 
-798 KINIWF
+798 
-804 YVNNKP
+804 
-810 TTTGEANFT
+810 
-819 NIQLEEGPVAT
+819 
-830 PYVPYNSL
+830 
-838 EFKVEGKNI
+838 VEGKNKFNKSNMTEATWDNGKTNTVTLLEDGRI
-847 FDCANSRI
+847 QSTANYAQWAAKCIDIPNLKANTNYVVSGKIVSSTAGNTMITVKGYKNNTLSNI
-855 IYNNSNTSY
+855 IYRQYAVGTKFELSFNSSDYEKIGISLSGNNS
-864 ERLDNGLKL
+864 
-873 ISGGG
+873 
-878 QYGMIYFLVDTVKNL
+878 
-893 KDKTLTLSSDIS
+893 TL
-905 FSKEKQHV
+905 E
-913 DFGLYYT
+913 
-920 DFNGGNRKSFGI
+920 
-932 IKNIKTEGYYTI
+932 
-944 KGIVEEGENRD
+944 
-955 YVCIGLRP
+955 
-963 NMDSNFASG
+963 
-972 DYTIYDNLQVE
+972 TIY
-983 IGETATPYEP
+983 T
-993 YKSQTAYFPLS
+993 
-1004 EGQKLMEGSYLAD
+1004 
-1017 DGIHNVR
+1017 
-1024 RQMILDGT
+1024 
-1032 ENWVNYAETPDGR
+1032 
-1045 YYCTIK
+1045 TI
-1051 HFGRTASFE
+1051 
-1060 NPSTFKCSHFIGATS
+1060 
-1075 TIVVNGIA
+1075 
-1083 STKYAI
+1083 
-1089 YVNMSPDIAADLSAF
+1089 
-1104 KTWLSNNNVT
+1104 
-1114 VEYELEEEEI
+1114 
-1124 IPYTAEQQEAW
+1124 
-1135 DKIESMKLYD
+1135 
-1145 EVNHIESTSEI
+1145 
-1156 DIKYNYI
+1156 
-1163 YKKPSIKNK
+1163 
-1172 SDIENKISS
+1172 
-1181 GEYQTIINNKRYFV
+1181 
-1195 FLEEELKSVR
+1195 
-1205 NDITDRLYIDT
+1205 
-1216 NKNIAK
+1216 
-1222 VMKRVDK
+1222 
-1229 LVLNG
+1229 
-1234 TEEWN
+1234 
-1239 VNATHS
+1239 
-1245 NVFYTAK
+1245 
-1252 PKNMADNETNIFC
+1252 
-1265 TITDEFSKDLS
+1265 
-1276 GETYGILIDTNINIK
+1276 
-1291 IPKVKT
+1291 
-1297 VADLKA
+1297 
-1303 YLAKEPITIQYKATE
+1303 
-1318 EIKDIILLSKPSSYW
+1318 
-1333 TTCEDEFKYPQMQ
+1333 
-1346 KTTNK
+1346 
-1351 RGCVADVIGEEIDVF
+1351 
-1366 CKTNKEQ
+1366 
-1373 FEKIATHKNATGYA
+1373 
-1387 VNRIKK
+1387 
-1393 KKWKSIQLKF
+1393 
-1403 SSNKSF
+1403 
-1409 ELFSCTLESY
+1409 
-1419 IGSYIK
+1419 
-1425 R
+1425 

>member
-90 NMKTKELKII
+90 NMKTKELKVI

-139 GYIPTTT
+139 GYIPITT

-188 DAGYQEKVFINNVE
+188 DAGYQEKVFINDVE

-215 VNFTTAPEKPLTD
+215 VKFTTAPEKPLTD

-484 RYFIDGVTKQETGA
+484 RYFIDGVTKQETGT
-498 ESYKTATGKE
+498 ESYKTVTGKK

-532 RSGKNKFDLAK
+532 RSGKNLYNKGNVSGTLYKEVPINELPAGTYTLSA
-543 VNTSNIVVLNNTGFN
+543 VATSSDTDRTQCLVLDATNNKSLGYLNRNVRSSLTFT
-558 LVNAWATQIINN
+558 LE
-570 TNLIQMLK
+570 K
-578 PSTTYTCYSK
+578 PTKKLNFYASTTYDLSK
-588 AKVKDRP
+588 D
-595 SYTSTSNHNTVLLL
+595 
-609 YKSGYE
+609 
-615 TRQLSIIDK
+615 
-624 TLDTEQISVKTFT
+624 DTFEFADIQIEQGT
-637 TPDDLDGWSMLGYSF
+637 TA
-652 YGNNDG
+652 
-658 STTHKGI
+658 
-665 GEIEVKDLMIVEGT
+665 
-679 YTEETLPPYE
+679 TEYE
-689 QYGVMPSPDYP
+689 QYGASPSPDYP
-700 SPIENVAGKN
+700 SPIENVEGKN
-710 KLDYKTVSNTPNTVV
+710 KFDINQEKEIFGIMLYKYSYYLKPNTKYTISSNCPASTTANIYANSNSSNSAVYINKNQTIQ
-725 SLIENGFNVKGMYA
+725 SDENGYFYILVRFKADASDNSTFNLYEKILNG
-739 GKVIVDNLKKNT
+739 T
-751 NYYLQYLTENISGTL
+751 YY
-766 KQVSIFAG
+766 
-774 DTQTNTLK
+774 
-782 LFSNS
+782 
-787 IGGIFNTGENT
+787 
-798 KINIWF
+798 
-804 YVNNKP
+804 
-810 TTTGEANFT
+810 
-819 NIQLEEGPVAT
+819 IQLEEATVAT

-838 EFKVEGKNI
+838 EIKDVGKNLLNI
-847 FDCANSRI
+847 TAKSATVGGVTININDDKSITLNGTYTGTSTYWYRLANNFNIPAGTYTLSNGNTNVSANSAIFMDDSRNFNIENLSTKTFTEEKTIKPYIRI
-855 IYNNSNTSY
+855 LTNTS
-864 ERLDNGLKL
+864 
-873 ISGGG
+873 
-878 QYGMIYFLVDTVKNL
+878 
-893 KDKTLTLSSDIS
+893 
-905 FSKEKQHV
+905 
-913 DFGLYYT
+913 
-920 DFNGGNRKSFGI
+920 FNN
-932 IKNIKTEGYYTI
+932 
-944 KGIVEEGENRD
+944 
-955 YVCIGLRP
+955 
-963 NMDSNFASG
+963 
-972 DYTIYDNLQVE
+972 YTIYPIIVKGDVV
-983 IGETATPYEP
+983 GDYEP
-993 YKSQTAYFPLS
+993 YKSQAVYFPLS
-1004 EGQKLMEGSYLAD
+1004 EGQKLYEGSYLAS
-1017 DGIHNVR
+1017 DGIHHKRKQVVLN
-1024 RQMILDGT
+1024 GT
-1032 ENWVNYAETPDGR
+1032 EGIANVYVNTSTTRFGFSLSLTPDKKIGLD
-1045 YYCTIK
+1045 
-1051 HFGRTASFE
+1051 
-1060 NPSTFKCSHFIGATS
+1060 NVLSTHFKCDTTVYYDSQTQVGICGNARNVN
-1075 TIVVNGIA
+1075 IYIRVNGNI
-1083 STKYAI
+1083 TT
-1089 YVNMSPDIAADLSAF
+1089 DEF
-1104 KTWLSNNNVT
+1104 KTWLATQYANGTPVII
-1114 VEYELEEEEI
+1114 EYELSEEKI
-1124 IPYTAEQQEAW
+1124 VSYTEAQQEAW

-1145 EVNHIESTSEI
+1145 GVNHIESTSEI

-1172 SDIENKISS
+1172 SNIENKISS

-1239 VNATHS
+1239 INATHS

-1303 YLAKEPITIQYKATE
+1303 YLAKEPITIQYKAIE

>member
-90 NMKTKELKII
+90 NMKTKELKTI

-139 GYIPTTT
+139 GYIPVTRRGSDPA
-146 IGKAPS
+146 GKGSTA
-152 GGGTTNQEVNL
+152 QETNL

-215 VNFTTAPEKPLTD
+215 VKFTTAPEKPLSD
-228 GQDNVVIRF
+228 EQDNVVIRF

-472 NKEISMEKDEEE
+472 NKEISMEKDVEE

-525 GSTTQAT
+525 GSTSQAT
-532 RSGKNKFDLAK
+532 RSGKNLLDNTATTKISNGITFT
-543 VNTSNIVVLNNTGFN
+543 VNSDG
-558 LVNAWATQIINN
+558 
-570 TNLIQMLK
+570 
-578 PSTTYTCYSK
+578 
-588 AKVKDRP
+588 
-595 SYTSTSNHNTVLLL
+595 TVLADGTNDATANSSLVINR
-609 YKSGYE
+609 YD
-615 TRQLSIIDK
+615 LS
-624 TLDTEQISVKTFT
+624 
-637 TPDDLDGWSMLGYSF
+637 P
-652 YGNNDG
+652 
-658 STTHKGI
+658 
-665 GEIEVKDLMIVEGT
+665 GT
-679 YTEETLPPYE
+679 YILNGCPSGGASNTYRLAIQETGSYSILGSIDIGNGSGEFTIDATTNVQIAIFIQKGLTVNNLLFKPMLRKATIADDTYE
-689 QYGVMPSPDYP
+689 QYGASPSPDYP
-700 SPIENVAGKN
+700 SPIENVEGKN

-725 SLIENGFNVKGMYA
+725 SLIENGFNVNGMYA

-751 NYYLQYLTENISGTL
+751 NYYLQYLTENIAGAL
-766 KQVSIFAG
+766 KQVNIFAG

-782 LFSNS
+782 AFNNS

-804 YVNNKP
+804 YANNKP

-819 NIQLEEGPVAT
+819 NIQLEEGTVAT
-830 PYVPYNSL
+830 DYVPYNSL
-838 EFKVEGKNI
+838 EIKDIGENLFNPSNAKDGYVSDASGQIISVNIKDKNTGYIKIDGEEKYFILSNKLTGNWGAWYDKDKKFISGITLGGKN
-847 FDCANSRI
+847 
-855 IYNNSNTSY
+855 
-864 ERLDNGLKL
+864 
-873 ISGGG
+873 
-878 QYGMIYFLVDTVKNL
+878 
-893 KDKTLTLSSDIS
+893 
-905 FSKEKQHV
+905 
-913 DFGLYYT
+913 
-920 DFNGGNRKSFGI
+920 
-932 IKNIKTEGYYTI
+932 
-944 KGIVEEGENRD
+944 KGIVTAPNNAYFINFTVSYKNNNPD
-955 YVCIGLRP
+955 YANNVMIARS
-963 NMDSNFASG
+963 DK
-972 DYTIYDNLQVE
+972 E
-983 IGETATPYEP
+983 IP
-993 YKSQTAYFPLS
+993 YKSYQEQKVTFPLS
-1004 EGQKLMEGSYLAD
+1004 EGQKLYEGSYLAS
-1017 DGIHNVR
+1017 DGIHHKRKQIV
-1024 RQMILDGT
+1024 LKGT
-1032 ENWVNYAETPDGR
+1032 ENWAGYAEKTNTVSVYLIMSDLVETQNSNILSNRFQKVGYEQDIEGIVATP
-1045 YYCTIK
+1045 YVTKLITIK
-1051 HFGRTASFE
+1051 INKSRLTESSLVGIKNWLETQYS
-1060 NPSTFKCSHFIGATS
+1060 
-1075 TIVVNGIA
+1075 NGTPVI
-1083 STKYAI
+1083 
-1089 YVNMSPDIAADLSAF
+1089 
-1104 KTWLSNNNVT
+1104 
-1114 VEYELEEEEI
+1114 VEYELATEEI
-1124 IPYTAEQQEAW
+1124 VPYTEAQQEAW
-1135 DKIESMKLYD
+1135 DKMESMKLYD
-1145 EVNHIESTSEI
+1145 GINHIESTSEI

-1181 GEYQTIINNKRYFV
+1181 GEYQTIIDNKRYFV

-1205 NDITDRLYIDT
+1205 NNITDRLYIDT

-1303 YLAKEPITIQYKATE
+1303 YLAKEPITIQYKAIE

-1351 RGCVADVIGEEIDVF
+1351 RGCVADVIGQEIDVF

-1373 FEKIATHKNATGYA
+1373 FEKIATHKNSTGYA

>member
-139 GYIPTTT
+139 GYIPVTRRGSDPA
-146 IGKAPS
+146 GKGSTA
-152 GGGTTNQEVNL
+152 QETNL

-215 VNFTTAPEKPLTD
+215 VKFTTAPEKPLSD
-228 GQDNVVIRF
+228 EQDNVVIRF
-237 SKTIPGNRD
+237 SKTISGNRD

-374 TTEQVISHRSSLV
+374 TTEQVISHRSSLI

-464 KIGKASEN
+464 KIGKASES
-472 NKEISMEKDEEE
+472 NKEISMKKDEEE
-484 RYFIDGVTKQETGA
+484 RYFIDGVTKQETGV
-498 ESYKTATGKE
+498 ESYKTVTGKE

-525 GSTTQAT
+525 GSTNQAT
-532 RSGKNKFDLAK
+532 RSEKNKLPYNYYNGNSKTTNGITFT
-543 VNTSNIVVLNNTGFN
+543 VN
-558 LVNAWATQIINN
+558 
-570 TNLIQMLK
+570 
-578 PSTTYTCYSK
+578 
-588 AKVKDRP
+588 KDRSITANGTATANAQFSITNP
-595 SYTSTSNHNTVLLL
+595 DNYAIVAGSYKLVGENNAYTKKAIRGSYKKADGTIKYISSDSSFTIPEGATNVHLYVVILQGETVNNVTFYPMLLNST
-609 YKSGYE
+609 E
-615 TRQLSIIDK
+615 TDL
-624 TLDTEQISVKTFT
+624 TFEA
-637 TPDDLDGWSMLGYSF
+637 GGAS
-652 YGNNDG
+652 
-658 STTHKGI
+658 
-665 GEIEVKDLMIVEGT
+665 
-679 YTEETLPPYE
+679 
-689 QYGVMPSPDYP
+689 PSPDYP
-700 SPIENVAGKN
+700 SPIENVEGKN
-710 KLDYKTVSNTPNTVV
+710 KFDINQEKEIFGIMLYKYSYYLKPNTKYTISSNCPASTTANIYANSNSSKSAVYINKNQTIQ
-725 SLIENGFNVKGMYA
+725 SDENGYFYILVRFKADASDNSTFNLYE
-739 GKVIVDNLKKNT
+739 KVLNGT
-751 NYYLQYLTENISGTL
+751 YY
-766 KQVSIFAG
+766 
-774 DTQTNTLK
+774 
-782 LFSNS
+782 
-787 IGGIFNTGENT
+787 
-798 KINIWF
+798 
-804 YVNNKP
+804 
-810 TTTGEANFT
+810 
-819 NIQLEEGPVAT
+819 IQLEEGTVAT
-830 PYVPYNSL
+830 PYTPYNSL
-838 EFKVEGKNI
+838 EIKDVGENLLDLSKCQFNGCKIGSDGKSIISNI
-847 FDCANSRI
+847 SNNYYCELITTQLNDYLLANK
-855 IYNNSNTSY
+855 
-864 ERLDNGLKL
+864 G
-873 ISGGG
+873 
-878 QYGMIYFLVDTVKNL
+878 
-893 KDKTLTLSSDIS
+893 KTLTFLTGTLLNKVTAVVIYGTRTNGSTYQEVQEQRTGKCSITVAD
-905 FSKEKQHV
+905 
-913 DFGLYYT
+913 DFTTITAVRLRFNRQSTLFT
-920 DFNGGNRKSFGI
+920 DTSTTINYAMLVLG
-932 IKNIKTEGYYTI
+932 TE
-944 KGIVEEGENRD
+944 
-955 YVCIGLRP
+955 
-963 NMDSNFASG
+963 
-972 DYTIYDNLQVE
+972 E
-983 IGETATPYEP
+983 IP
-993 YKSQTAYFPLS
+993 YKPYQEQKLDFPLS
-1004 EGQKLMEGSYLAD
+1004 EGQKLYKDSYLSS
-1017 DGIHNVR
+1017 DGIHHKRKQVV
-1024 RQMILDGT
+1024 LDGGKY
-1032 ENWVNYAETPDGR
+1032 ENWA
-1045 YYCTIK
+1045 IW
-1051 HFGRTASFE
+1051 TASLTNVERFYINLE
-1060 NPSTFKCSHFIGATS
+1060 KPAKYNGASLCSHFRLSSADSDTEHFRWSTSSGMQKQFVIFIDKSKAT
-1075 TIVVNGIA
+1075 TVA
-1083 STKYAI
+1083 E
-1089 YVNMSPDIAADLSAF
+1089 L
-1104 KTWLSNNNVT
+1104 KTWLQSNPIT
-1114 VEYELEEEEI
+1114 VEYELTTEEI
-1124 IPYTAEQQEAW
+1124 VPYTEAQQEAW

-1145 EVNHIESTSEI
+1145 GVNHIESTSEI

-1172 SDIENKISS
+1172 SNIENKISS

-1239 VNATHS
+1239 VNTIHS

>member
-139 GYIPTTT
+139 GYIPITT

-188 DAGYQEKVFINNVE
+188 DAGYQEKVFINDVE
-202 KTEGFT
+202 KIEGFT

-215 VNFTTAPEKPLTD
+215 VKFTTAPEKPLTD

-484 RYFIDGVTKQETGA
+484 RYFTDGVTKQETGA
-498 ESYKTATGKE
+498 ESYKTVTGKE

-525 GSTTQAT
+525 GSTSQAT
-532 RSGKNKFDLAK
+532 RSGKNLLDNTATTKISNGITFTVNSDGTVLADGTNDTTANSSLIINRYDLSPG
-543 VNTSNIVVLNNTGFN
+543 TYVLNGCPSRGAINTYRLAIQETGSYSVLGSIDIGNGSGEFTIDTTTTVQIAIFIQKGLTIN
-558 LVNAWATQIINN
+558 KLLFKPMLRKATI
-570 TNLIQMLK
+570 
-578 PSTTYTCYSK
+578 
-588 AKVKDRP
+588 AD
-595 SYTSTSNHNTVLLL
+595 
-609 YKSGYE
+609 
-615 TRQLSIIDK
+615 
-624 TLDTEQISVKTFT
+624 DT
-637 TPDDLDGWSMLGYSF
+637 
-652 YGNNDG
+652 
-658 STTHKGI
+658 
-665 GEIEVKDLMIVEGT
+665 
-679 YTEETLPPYE
+679 YE
-689 QYGVMPSPDYP
+689 QYGASPSPDYP
-700 SPIENVAGKN
+700 SEIENVEGNIEIKDIGGNLFDKKTNTILTWLTAAEITEKGSVCSKNFIPTTKN
-710 KLDYKTVSNTPNTVV
+710 KIYATNFAACVFYYDKKLNYLGNSMDLRTDSGNSYTTWTNPDNNSIAFMKVEYRIFNNNLDMTTQE
-725 SLIENGFNVKGMYA
+725 IM
-739 GKVIVDNLKKNT
+739 
-751 NYYLQYLTENISGTL
+751 LTESETV
-766 KQVSIFAG
+766 KV
-774 DTQTNTLK
+774 
-782 LFSNS
+782 
-787 IGGIFNTGENT
+787 
-798 KINIWF
+798 
-804 YVNNKP
+804 Y
-810 TTTGEANFT
+810 
-819 NIQLEEGPVAT
+819 T
-830 PYVPYNSL
+830 PYQ
-838 EFKVEGKNI
+838 EQKV
-847 FDCANSRI
+847 D
-855 IYNNSNTSY
+855 
-864 ERLDNGLKL
+864 
-873 ISGGG
+873 
-878 QYGMIYFLVDTVKNL
+878 
-893 KDKTLTLSSDIS
+893 
-905 FSKEKQHV
+905 
-913 DFGLYYT
+913 
-920 DFNGGNRKSFGI
+920 
-932 IKNIKTEGYYTI
+932 
-944 KGIVEEGENRD
+944 
-955 YVCIGLRP
+955 
-963 NMDSNFASG
+963 
-972 DYTIYDNLQVE
+972 
-983 IGETATPYEP
+983 
-993 YKSQTAYFPLS
+993 FPLS
-1004 EGQKLMEGSYLAD
+1004 EGQKLYKDSYLSS
-1017 DGIHNVR
+1017 DGIHHKRKQVV
-1024 RQMILDGT
+1024 LDGGKY
-1032 ENWVNYAETPDGR
+1032 ENWA
-1045 YYCTIK
+1045 IW
-1051 HFGRTASFE
+1051 TASLTNVERFYINLE
-1060 NPSTFKCSHFIGATS
+1060 KPAKYNGASLCSHFRLSSADSDTEHFRWSTSSGIQKQFVIFIDKSKAT
-1075 TIVVNGIA
+1075 TVA
-1083 STKYAI
+1083 E
-1089 YVNMSPDIAADLSAF
+1089 L
-1104 KTWLSNNNVT
+1104 KTWLQSNPIT
-1114 VEYELEEEEI
+1114 VEYELTTEEI
-1124 IPYTAEQQEAW
+1124 VPYTEAQQEAW

-1145 EVNHIESTSEI
+1145 GVNHIESTSEI

-1172 SDIENKISS
+1172 SSIENEITA
-1181 GEYQTIINNKRYFV
+1181 GEYQTIINNRRYFI
-1195 FLEEELKSVR
+1195 FLQEELKAVR
-1205 NDITDRLYIDT
+1205 NSIKDKLYIDT
-1216 NKNIAK
+1216 NKNIASII
-1222 VMKRVDK
+1222 KRVDK

-1239 VNATHS
+1239 AHATNS
-1245 NVFYTAK
+1245 NVFYIAK

-1276 GETYGILIDTNINIK
+1276 KENYGILVDTNINLK

-1297 VADLKA
+1297 IADLKA

>member
-139 GYIPTTT
+139 GYIPITT

-188 DAGYQEKVFINNVE
+188 DAEYQEKVFINDVE

-215 VNFTTAPEKPLTD
+215 VKFTTAPEKPLTD

-498 ESYKTATGKE
+498 ESYKTVTGKE

-525 GSTTQAT
+525 GSTTQVT
-532 RSGKNKFDLAK
+532 RSGKNLYNKRN
-543 VNTSNIVVLNNTGFN
+543 VSGT
-558 LVNAWATQIINN
+558 
-570 TNLIQMLK
+570 
-578 PSTTYTCYSK
+578 
-588 AKVKDRP
+588 
-595 SYTSTSNHNTVLLL
+595 L
-609 YKSGYE
+609 YK
-615 TRQLSIIDK
+615 
-624 TLDTEQISVKTFT
+624 
-637 TPDDLDGWSMLGYSF
+637 
-652 YGNNDG
+652 
-658 STTHKGI
+658 
-665 GEIEVKDLMIVEGT
+665 EVPINELPAGT
-679 YTEETLPPYE
+679 YTLSAVVTSSDTDRTQCLVLDATNNKNLGYLSRNVRSSLTFTLEKPTKKLNFYASSTYNLSEGDTFKFADIQIEQGTTATEYE
-689 QYGVMPSPDYP
+689 QYGASPSSDYR
-700 SPIENVAGKN
+700 SPIENVEGKN
-710 KLDYKTVSNTPNTVV
+710 KFNKSNMTEATWDNSKTNTVTLLEDGRIQ
-725 SLIENGFNVKGMYA
+725 STANYA
-739 GKVIVDNLKKNT
+739 QWAAKCIDIPNLKANT
-751 NYYLQYLTENISGTL
+751 NYVVSG
-766 KQVSIFAG
+766 KIVSSTAG
-774 DTQTNTLK
+774 KAMITVKGYKNNTL
-782 LFSNS
+782 SNIIYRQYAVGTKFELS
-787 IGGIFNTGENT
+787 FNSSDYEKIGISLSGNNSTLETIYTTIFDE
-798 KINIWF
+798 
-804 YVNNKP
+804 
-810 TTTGEANFT
+810 
-819 NIQLEEGPVAT
+819 IQLEEGTIAT
-830 PYVPYNSL
+830 SYVPYNSL
-838 EFKVEGKNI
+838 EIKDIGENLFDKKTNTILTWLTAAEITEEGSVCSKNFIPTTKNKIYATNFAACVFYYDKKLNYLGNSMDLRTDSGNSYTTWINPDNNSIAFMKVEYRKA
-847 FDCANSRI
+847 F
-855 IYNNSNTSY
+855 NNN
-864 ERLDNGLKL
+864 LDMTTQE
-873 ISGGG
+873 I
-878 QYGMIYFLVDTVKNL
+878 MF
-893 KDKTLTLSSDIS
+893 
-905 FSKEKQHV
+905 
-913 DFGLYYT
+913 
-920 DFNGGNRKSFGI
+920 
-932 IKNIKTEGYYTI
+932 TES
-944 KGIVEEGENRD
+944 GIVK
-955 YVCIGLRP
+955 
-963 NMDSNFASG
+963 
-972 DYTIYDNLQVE
+972 
-983 IGETATPYEP
+983 P
-993 YKSQTAYFPLS
+993 YKLYQEQKVDFPLS
-1004 EGQKLMEGSYLAD
+1004 EGQKLYEGSYLAS
-1017 DGIHNVR
+1017 DGIHHKRKQYTFTGNETVNITTYGNNKRFTVVPASYNPSYKGQDTVGLCNYLKRDYMGTVGNVTLA
-1024 RQMILDGT
+1024 QEPCFFIHSSGILIT
-1032 ENWVNYAETPDGR
+1032 MTPD
-1045 YYCTIK
+1045 TNIVNETQLK
-1051 HFGRTASFE
+1051 TLL
-1060 NPSTFKCSHFIGATS
+1060 ATQYA
-1075 TIVVNGIA
+1075 NGTPVI
-1083 STKYAI
+1083 
-1089 YVNMSPDIAADLSAF
+1089 
-1104 KTWLSNNNVT
+1104 
-1114 VEYELEEEEI
+1114 VEYELSEEEI
-1124 IPYTAEQQEAW
+1124 VPYTEVQQEAG

-1145 EVNHIESTSEI
+1145 GVNHIESTSEI

-1172 SDIENKISS
+1172 SNIENKISS

-1239 VNATHS
+1239 INATHS

-1303 YLAKEPITIQYKATE
+1303 YLAKEPITIQYKAIE

>member
-50 TRPDIVLFKE
+50 TRPDIVLFKK

-139 GYIPTTT
+139 GYIPITT

-188 DAGYQEKVFINNVE
+188 DAGYQEKVFINDVE

-215 VNFTTAPEKPLTD
+215 VKFTTAPEKPLTD

-484 RYFIDGVTKQETGA
+484 RYFIDGVTKQETGT
-498 ESYKTATGKE
+498 ESYKTVTGKE

-525 GSTTQAT
+525 GLTTQSA
-532 RSGKNKFDLAK
+532 RSGKNILPYNYYDGNSKT
-543 VNTSNIVVLNNTGFN
+543 VNGI
-558 LVNAWATQIINN
+558 
-570 TNLIQMLK
+570 
-578 PSTTYTCYSK
+578 
-588 AKVKDRP
+588 
-595 SYTSTSNHNTVLLL
+595 
-609 YKSGYE
+609 
-615 TRQLSIIDK
+615 
-624 TLDTEQISVKTFT
+624 TFT
-637 TPDDLDGWSMLGYSF
+637 VNEDKSITANGTATANASFSITNPNNYGIAAGSYKLVGENNAYTKTAIRGSYKKADGTIAYISSVSSFTIPEGATNIQIYVVILQGETVNNVTFYPMLLNSTETDLTFEAGGAS
-652 YGNNDG
+652 
-658 STTHKGI
+658 
-665 GEIEVKDLMIVEGT
+665 
-679 YTEETLPPYE
+679 
-689 QYGVMPSPDYP
+689 PSPDYP
-700 SPIENVAGKN
+700 SPIENIKENVEINDIGGNLLKNSSFTENLKDWDVVRTDNTTLSISEIFNKKCLHIKGGLNKGQYIRQPIQNRIQVGNKYTISCKAYLKDFVSGTTNPICAFYLDGVGIDGKWIGP
-710 KLDYKTVSNTPNTVV
+710 DYSGGQNFSNTKYNY
-725 SLIENGFNVKGMYA
+725 SQGFIEVKTT
-739 GKVIVDNLKKNT
+739 ITINKNT
-751 NYYLQYLTENISGTL
+751 DLTKT
-766 KQVSIFAG
+766 FAMFVYARDFTG
-774 DTQTNTLK
+774 DLYIYD
-782 LFSNS
+782 L
-787 IGGIFNTGENT
+787 
-798 KINIWF
+798 
-804 YVNNKP
+804 
-810 TTTGEANFT
+810 
-819 NIQLEEGPVAT
+819 QLEEGT
-830 PYVPYNSL
+830 
-838 EFKVEGKNI
+838 
-847 FDCANSRI
+847 
-855 IYNNSNTSY
+855 
-864 ERLDNGLKL
+864 
-873 ISGGG
+873 
-878 QYGMIYFLVDTVKNL
+878 
-893 KDKTLTLSSDIS
+893 
-905 FSKEKQHV
+905 
-913 DFGLYYT
+913 
-920 DFNGGNRKSFGI
+920 
-932 IKNIKTEGYYTI
+932 
-944 KGIVEEGENRD
+944 
-955 YVCIGLRP
+955 
-963 NMDSNFASG
+963 
-972 DYTIYDNLQVE
+972 
-983 IGETATPYEP
+983 TATPY
-993 YKSQTAYFPLS
+993 KSYQEQKVDFPLS
-1004 EGQKLMEGSYLAD
+1004 EGQKLYEGSYLAS
-1017 DGIHNVR
+1017 DGIHHKRKQRVF
-1024 RQMILDGT
+1024 DGT
-1032 ENWVNYAETPDGR
+1032 EAWRAYSGYSGTGYCYQIEDNSFKFGQNVSICNKFKNVFGAYSDHRSVHRKYFISDKSTLTEWKTYLAEQYANGTPV
-1045 YYCTIK
+1045 I
-1051 HFGRTASFE
+1051 
-1060 NPSTFKCSHFIGATS
+1060 I
-1075 TIVVNGIA
+1075 
-1083 STKYAI
+1083 
-1089 YVNMSPDIAADLSAF
+1089 
-1104 KTWLSNNNVT
+1104 
-1114 VEYELEEEEI
+1114 EYELSEEEI
-1124 IPYTAEQQEAW
+1124 VPYTTEQQEAW

-1145 EVNHIESTSEI
+1145 GVNHIESTSEI

-1172 SDIENKISS
+1172 SNIENKISS

-1234 TEEWN
+1234 IEEWN

-1252 PKNMADNETNIFC
+1252 PKNMADSETNIFC

-1303 YLAKEPITIQYKATE
+1303 YLAKEPITIQYKAIE

-1351 RGCVADVIGEEIDVF
+1351 RGCVADAIGEEIDVF

-1387 VNRIKK
+1387 ANRIKK

>member
-188 DAGYQEKVFINNVE
+188 DAGYQEKVFINDVE

-484 RYFIDGVTKQETGA
+484 RYFIDGVTKQETGV

-525 GSTTQAT
+525 GESTQNGIPTPD
-532 RSGKNKFDLAK
+532 SPIEIENIEGKNKFDKASDVGYRESCSKTINGEDIVITSSIEALTKSIFYWFFYVPEGIYDNALSVKLNTDYTLSYYITNK
-543 VNTSNIVVLNNTGFN
+543 VNSLFVINIFGVSSNNSVTKIAQSSSVNQKVSIAFN
-558 LVNAWATQIINN
+558 
-570 TNLIQMLK
+570 
-578 PSTTYTCYSK
+578 
-588 AKVKDRP
+588 
-595 SYTSTSNHNTVLLL
+595 
-609 YKSGYE
+609 SGNY
-615 TRQLSIIDK
+615 DK
-624 TLDTEQISVKTFT
+624 IAFVIYPF
-637 TPDDLDGWSMLGYSF
+637 GYSATETIA
-652 YGNNDG
+652 NN
-658 STTHKGI
+658 SSIT
-665 GEIEVKDLMIVEGT
+665 
-679 YTEETLPPYE
+679 
-689 QYGVMPSPDYP
+689 
-700 SPIENVAGKN
+700 
-710 KLDYKTVSNTPNTVV
+710 
-725 SLIENGFNVKGMYA
+725 
-739 GKVIVDNLKKNT
+739 
-751 NYYLQYLTENISGTL
+751 IS
-766 KQVSIFAG
+766 
-774 DTQTNTLK
+774 DM
-782 LFSNS
+782 
-787 IGGIFNTGENT
+787 
-798 KINIWF
+798 
-804 YVNNKP
+804 
-810 TTTGEANFT
+810 
-819 NIQLEEGPVAT
+819 QLEEGTVAT

-838 EFKVEGKNI
+838 EFKVEGKNLFNI
-847 FDCANSRI
+847 NGNINDYIPNFSMSGDNTVENNILTTAANDSSSRGKGFKVYVKEGDVI
-855 IYNNSNTSY
+855 RFSAIAVSFGTGNNAILNIVTNTKTQNVKY
-864 ERLDNGLKL
+864 FNGLNEKTTNMF
-873 ISGGG
+873 IIPKGVSFIICTFVTSNGTGA
-878 QYGMIYFLVDTVKNL
+878 QFKDIIITKN
-893 KDKTLTLSSDIS
+893 D
-905 FSKEKQHV
+905 
-913 DFGLYYT
+913 
-920 DFNGGNRKSFGI
+920 
-932 IKNIKTEGYYTI
+932 
-944 KGIVEEGENRD
+944 
-955 YVCIGLRP
+955 
-963 NMDSNFASG
+963 
-972 DYTIYDNLQVE
+972 
-983 IGETATPYEP
+983 ETATDYDP
-993 YKSQTAYFPLS
+993 YKSQVVTFPLG
-1004 EGQKLMEGSYLAD
+1004 EEKLMEGSYLAD
-1017 DGIHNVR
+1017 DGIHHKRKQVV
-1024 RQMILDGT
+1024 LDGSDD
-1032 ENWVNYAETPDGR
+1032 ENWTKNGTNQGYAIVIDNVGGNTVGNVTSSVL
-1045 YYCTIK
+1045 CNK
-1051 HFGRTASFE
+1051 LTAV
-1060 NPSTFKCSHFIGATS
+1060 PQS
-1075 TIVVNGIA
+1075 TIYNGSAINGVA
-1083 STKYAI
+1083 SYGGTVSKL
-1089 YVNMSPDIAADLSAF
+1089 YVRFDSSITTGELLRKKLAESPILI
-1104 KTWLSNNNVT
+1104 
-1114 VEYELEEEEI
+1114 EYELAEEEI
-1124 IPYTAEQQEAW
+1124 VPYTTEQQEAW
-1135 DKIESMKLYD
+1135 NKIESMKLYD
-1145 EVNHIESTSEI
+1145 GVNHIESTSEI

-1172 SDIENKISS
+1172 SNIENKISS

>member
-139 GYIPTTT
+139 GYIPITT

-188 DAGYQEKVFINNVE
+188 DAGYQEKVFINDVE

-215 VNFTTAPEKPLTD
+215 VKFTTAPEKPLTD

-484 RYFIDGVTKQETGA
+484 RYFIDGVTKQETGT
-498 ESYKTATGKE
+498 ESYKTVTGKE

-525 GSTTQAT
+525 GSTKQAT
-532 RSGKNKFDLAK
+532 RSGKNLLNVTAK
-543 VNTSNIVVLNNTGFN
+543 TGTTQGITFTVNADKSITINGTNTGTETAFFRLADN
-558 LVNAWATQIINN
+558 FVLSAGDYTLSNKNANVSNGSFIFYDDGNN
-570 TNLIQMLK
+570 FPRTNI
-578 PSTTYTCYSK
+578 
-588 AKVKDRP
+588 
-595 SYTSTSNHNTVLLL
+595 SNA
-609 YKSGYE
+609 
-615 TRQLSIIDK
+615 
-624 TLDTEQISVKTFT
+624 TFT
-637 TPDDLDGWSMLGYSF
+637 KDTTIKPYIKITPGQTV
-652 YGNNDG
+652 NNQ
-658 STTHKGI
+658 T
-665 GEIEVKDLMIVEGT
+665 VYPMIIKGT

-689 QYGVMPSPDYP
+689 QYGAMPSPDNP
-700 SPIENVAGKN
+700 SPIENVEGRN
-710 KLDYKTVSNTPNTVV
+710 KFNKTVNYIQLYMDINSIITSTNDYIGYIKCKPNTKYSISKPKTYAQSFYIGSTNVFPSNNVNVINGVV
-725 SLIENGFNVKGMYA
+725 SSSPTKYENYITPANA
-739 GKVIVDNLKKNT
+739 E
-751 NYYLQYLTENISGTL
+751 YLVFRIGLEGNGITL
-766 KQVSIFAG
+766 KEML
-774 DTQTNTLK
+774 D
-782 LFSNS
+782 
-787 IGGIFNTGENT
+787 
-798 KINIWF
+798 
-804 YVNNKP
+804 
-810 TTTGEANFT
+810 
-819 NIQLEEGPVAT
+819 NIQVEEGPVAT
-830 PYVPYNSL
+830 PYVPYHSL
-838 EFKVEGKNI
+838 ELKV
-847 FDCANSRI
+847 
-855 IYNNSNTSY
+855 T
-864 ERLDNGLKL
+864 NGL
-873 ISGGG
+873 
-878 QYGMIYFLVDTVKNL
+878 
-893 KDKTLTLSSDIS
+893 
-905 FSKEKQHV
+905 EE
-913 DFGLYYT
+913 T
-920 DFNGGNRKSFGI
+920 D
-932 IKNIKTEGYYTI
+932 
-944 KGIVEEGENRD
+944 EN
-955 YVCIGLRP
+955 YQE
-963 NMDSNFASG
+963 
-972 DYTIYDNLQVE
+972 QV
-983 IGETATPYEP
+983 AT
-993 YKSQTAYFPLS
+993 FPLS

-1017 DGIHNVR
+1017 DGIHHKRKQYTFTGNETFVKS
-1024 RQMILDGT
+1024 Q
-1032 ENWVNYAETPDGR
+1032 ENDNYIRFYSPIFADALNSGGYVTIDKFI
-1045 YYCTIK
+1045 CT
-1051 HFGRTASFE
+1051 HFEQVSDYNSSKNCIALNHKRFYITISKAIVTDVT
-1060 NPSTFKCSHFIGATS
+1060 TFKTLLSEQYA
-1075 TIVVNGIA
+1075 NGTPVI
-1083 STKYAI
+1083 I
-1089 YVNMSPDIAADLSAF
+1089 
-1104 KTWLSNNNVT
+1104 
-1114 VEYELEEEEI
+1114 EYELAEEEI
-1124 IPYTAEQQEAW
+1124 VPYTEAQQEAW
-1135 DKIESMKLYD
+1135 NKIESMKLYD
-1145 EVNHIESTSEI
+1145 GVNHIESTSEI

-1252 PKNMADNETNIFC
+1252 PKNMTDNETNIFC

-1373 FEKIATHKNATGYA
+1373 FEKIATHKNAAGYA

>member
-90 NMKTKELKII
+90 NMKTKELKVI

-139 GYIPTTT
+139 GYIPITT

-188 DAGYQEKVFINNVE
+188 DAGYQEKVFINDVE

-215 VNFTTAPEKPLTD
+215 VKFTTAPEKPLTD

-484 RYFIDGVTKQETGA
+484 RYFIDGVTKQETGV
-498 ESYKTATGKE
+498 ESYKTVTGKE

-525 GSTTQAT
+525 GSTSQAT
-532 RSGKNKFDLAK
+532 RSGKNLLDNTAITKISNGITFTVNSDGTVLADGT
-543 VNTSNIVVLNNTGFN
+543 NDTTANSSLIINRYELSPGTYVLNGCPSGGAINTYRLAIQETGSYSVLGSIDIGNGSGEFTIDTTTTVQIAIFIQKGLTIN
-558 LVNAWATQIINN
+558 KLLFKPMLRKATI
-570 TNLIQMLK
+570 
-578 PSTTYTCYSK
+578 
-588 AKVKDRP
+588 AD
-595 SYTSTSNHNTVLLL
+595 
-609 YKSGYE
+609 
-615 TRQLSIIDK
+615 
-624 TLDTEQISVKTFT
+624 DT
-637 TPDDLDGWSMLGYSF
+637 
-652 YGNNDG
+652 
-658 STTHKGI
+658 
-665 GEIEVKDLMIVEGT
+665 
-679 YTEETLPPYE
+679 YE
-689 QYGVMPSPDYP
+689 QYGASPSSDYP
-700 SPIENVAGKN
+700 AKIENVAGKN
-710 KLDYKTVSNTPNTVV
+710 KFNNNFSDYTKPTDYYICPIHVKNETSYKFNINLIGTKMTGCVIGIVKDGNQYSNFVGLSQALNSVGSV
-725 SLIENGFNVKGMYA
+725 NNLSFK
-739 GKVIVDNLKKNT
+739 VDNTWVSPKLVIYAPKGETQFKQIFE
-751 NYYLQYLTENISGTL
+751 NYE
-766 KQVSIFAG
+766 V
-774 DTQTNTLK
+774 
-782 LFSNS
+782 
-787 IGGIFNTGENT
+787 
-798 KINIWF
+798 
-804 YVNNKP
+804 
-810 TTTGEANFT
+810 
-819 NIQLEEGPVAT
+819 QLEEGTTAT
-830 PYVPYNSL
+830 PYAPYNSL
-838 EFKVEGKNI
+838 EVKNI
-847 FDCANSRI
+847 GINLLKNSSLTENLEDWDVVRTDNTTLSISEIFNKKCLHIKGGLNKGQYIRQPIQNRIQVGNKYTISCKAYLKDFVSGTTNPICAF
-855 IYNNSNTSY
+855 Y
-864 ERLDNGLKL
+864 LDGVGIDGKW
-873 ISGGG
+873 IGPAYSGGQNFSDTKYNYSQG
-878 QYGMIYFLVDTVKNL
+878 FIEVKTTITINKNTDLTKTFAMFVYARDFTGDLYIYDLQL
-893 KDKTLTLSSDIS
+893 
-905 FSKEKQHV
+905 
-913 DFGLYYT
+913 
-920 DFNGGNRKSFGI
+920 
-932 IKNIKTEGYYTI
+932 
-944 KGIVEEGENRD
+944 EEG
-955 YVCIGLRP
+955 
-963 NMDSNFASG
+963 
-972 DYTIYDNLQVE
+972 T
-983 IGETATPYEP
+983 TATPYKP
-993 YKSQTAYFPLS
+993 YREQKIDFPLL
-1004 EGQKLMEGSYLAD
+1004 EGQKLYEGSYLAS
-1017 DGIHNVR
+1017 DGIHHKRKQVV
-1024 RQMILDGT
+1024 LDGSED
-1032 ENWVNYAETPDGR
+1032 ENWRLWG
-1045 YYCTIK
+1045 
-1051 HFGRTASFE
+1051 ASLSNVERFYINLE
-1060 NPSTFKCSHFIGATS
+1060 KPAKQNGASLCSHFRLSSADSDTEHFRWSTSSGVKNQFVIFIDKSKAT
-1075 TIVVNGIA
+1075 TVA
-1083 STKYAI
+1083 E
-1089 YVNMSPDIAADLSAF
+1089 L
-1104 KTWLSNNNVT
+1104 KTWLQSNPIT
-1114 VEYELEEEEI
+1114 VEYELAEEEI
-1124 IPYTAEQQEAW
+1124 VPYTEAQQEAW

-1145 EVNHIESTSEI
+1145 GVNHIESTSEI

-1172 SDIENKISS
+1172 SNIENKISS

-1216 NKNIAK
+1216 NNYIAK

-1239 VNATHS
+1239 VNTTHS

-1303 YLAKEPITIQYKATE
+1303 YLAKEPITIQYKAIE
-1318 EIKDIILLSKPSSYW
+1318 EIKDNILLSKPSSYW

-1373 FEKIATHKNATGYA
+1373 FEKIATHKNSTGYT

>member
-90 NMKTKELKII
+90 NMKTKKLKII

-139 GYIPTTT
+139 GYIPVTRRGSDPA
-146 IGKAPS
+146 GKGSTA
-152 GGGTTNQEVNL
+152 QETNL

-215 VNFTTAPEKPLTD
+215 VKFTTAPEKPLSD
-228 GQDNVVIRF
+228 EQDNVVIRF

-394 ENYKD
+394 KNYKD

-484 RYFIDGVTKQETGA
+484 RYFIDGVTKQETGT
-498 ESYKTATGKE
+498 ESYKTVTGKE

-525 GSTTQAT
+525 GSTSQAT
-532 RSGKNKFDLAK
+532 RSGKNLLDNTATTKISNGITFTVNSDGTVLADGTNDTTANSSLIINRYDLSPG
-543 VNTSNIVVLNNTGFN
+543 TYVLNGCPSRGAINTYRLAIQETGSYSVLGSIDIGNGSGEFTIDTTTTVQIAIFIQKGLTIN
-558 LVNAWATQIINN
+558 KLLFKPMLRKATI
-570 TNLIQMLK
+570 
-578 PSTTYTCYSK
+578 
-588 AKVKDRP
+588 AD
-595 SYTSTSNHNTVLLL
+595 
-609 YKSGYE
+609 
-615 TRQLSIIDK
+615 
-624 TLDTEQISVKTFT
+624 DT
-637 TPDDLDGWSMLGYSF
+637 
-652 YGNNDG
+652 
-658 STTHKGI
+658 
-665 GEIEVKDLMIVEGT
+665 
-679 YTEETLPPYE
+679 YE
-689 QYGVMPSPDYP
+689 QYGASPSPDYP
-700 SPIENVAGKN
+700 SEIENVEGNIEIKDIGGNLFDKKTNTILTWATAAEITEKGSVCSKNFIPTTKN
-710 KLDYKTVSNTPNTVV
+710 KIYATNFAACVFYYDKKLNYLGNSMDLRTDSGNSYTTWTNPDNNSIAFMKVEYRIFNNNLDMTTQE
-725 SLIENGFNVKGMYA
+725 IM
-739 GKVIVDNLKKNT
+739 
-751 NYYLQYLTENISGTL
+751 LTESETV
-766 KQVSIFAG
+766 KV
-774 DTQTNTLK
+774 
-782 LFSNS
+782 
-787 IGGIFNTGENT
+787 
-798 KINIWF
+798 
-804 YVNNKP
+804 Y
-810 TTTGEANFT
+810 
-819 NIQLEEGPVAT
+819 T
-830 PYVPYNSL
+830 PYQ
-838 EFKVEGKNI
+838 EQKV
-847 FDCANSRI
+847 D
-855 IYNNSNTSY
+855 
-864 ERLDNGLKL
+864 
-873 ISGGG
+873 
-878 QYGMIYFLVDTVKNL
+878 
-893 KDKTLTLSSDIS
+893 
-905 FSKEKQHV
+905 
-913 DFGLYYT
+913 
-920 DFNGGNRKSFGI
+920 
-932 IKNIKTEGYYTI
+932 
-944 KGIVEEGENRD
+944 
-955 YVCIGLRP
+955 
-963 NMDSNFASG
+963 
-972 DYTIYDNLQVE
+972 
-983 IGETATPYEP
+983 
-993 YKSQTAYFPLS
+993 FPLS
-1004 EGQKLMEGSYLAD
+1004 EGQKLYKDSYLSS
-1017 DGIHNVR
+1017 DGIHHKRKQYVITGNETIEKIWIDDDTHHVFAIKASLPVPQISDKTYKEYLCNTYR
-1024 RQMILDGT
+1024 VLNYDGGT
-1032 ENWVNYAETPDGR
+1032 DSIWANRKDNNTNYTTAMAIDYANRNLSLRGRIIIKDMSIDDIDKMKTYLSEQYSNGTPV
-1045 YYCTIK
+1045 I
-1051 HFGRTASFE
+1051 
-1060 NPSTFKCSHFIGATS
+1060 
-1075 TIVVNGIA
+1075 
-1083 STKYAI
+1083 
-1089 YVNMSPDIAADLSAF
+1089 
-1104 KTWLSNNNVT
+1104 
-1114 VEYELEEEEI
+1114 VEYELSEEEI
-1124 IPYTAEQQEAW
+1124 VPYTTAQQEAW
-1135 DKIESMKLYD
+1135 DKKESMKLYD
-1145 EVNHIESTSEI
+1145 GVNHIESTSEI

-1172 SDIENKISS
+1172 SNIENKISS

-1239 VNATHS
+1239 INATHS

-1297 VADLKA
+1297 AADLKA
-1303 YLAKEPITIQYKATE
+1303 YLAKEPITIQYKAIE

>member
-139 GYIPTTT
+139 GYIPITT

-188 DAGYQEKVFINNVE
+188 DAGYQEKVFINDVE
-202 KTEGFT
+202 KIEGFT

-215 VNFTTAPEKPLTD
+215 VKFTTAPEKPLTD

-498 ESYKTATGKE
+498 ESYKTVTGKE

-532 RSGKNKFDLAK
+532 RSGKNKLPYNYYNGNSK
-543 VNTSNIVVLNNTGFN
+543 TVNGITFTVNKDRSITANGTAT
-558 LVNAWATQIINN
+558 VNAQFSITNPDNYAIVAGSYKLVGENNAYTKKAIRGSYKKADGTIRYISSDSSFTIPEGATNVHLYVVILQGETVNN
-570 TNLIQMLK
+570 VTFYPMLLN
-578 PSTTYTCYSK
+578 STETDLTFE
-588 AKVKDRP
+588 
-595 SYTSTSNHNTVLLL
+595 
-609 YKSGYE
+609 SGGA
-615 TRQLSIIDK
+615 S
-624 TLDTEQISVKTFT
+624 
-637 TPDDLDGWSMLGYSF
+637 
-652 YGNNDG
+652 
-658 STTHKGI
+658 
-665 GEIEVKDLMIVEGT
+665 
-679 YTEETLPPYE
+679 
-689 QYGVMPSPDYP
+689 PSPDYP
-700 SPIENVAGKN
+700 AKIENVEGNVEIKDVGENLFDKKTNTILTWLTAAEITEEGSVCSKNFIPTTKN
-710 KLDYKTVSNTPNTVV
+710 K
-725 SLIENGFNVKGMYA
+725 IYA
-739 GKVIVDNLKKNT
+739 TNFAACVFYYDKKLNYLGNSMDLRTDSGKSYTTWTNPDNN
-751 NYYLQYLTENISGTL
+751 NIA
-766 KQVSIFAG
+766 FM
-774 DTQTNTLK
+774 
-782 LFSNS
+782 
-787 IGGIFNTGENT
+787 
-798 KINIWF
+798 
-804 YVNNKP
+804 
-810 TTTGEANFT
+810 
-819 NIQLEEGPVAT
+819 
-830 PYVPYNSL
+830 
-838 EFKVEGKNI
+838 KVE
-847 FDCANSRI
+847 
-855 IYNNSNTSY
+855 Y
-864 ERLDNGLKL
+864 
-873 ISGGG
+873 
-878 QYGMIYFLVDTVKNL
+878 
-893 KDKTLTLSSDIS
+893 
-905 FSKEKQHV
+905 
-913 DFGLYYT
+913 
-920 DFNGGNRKSFGI
+920 RKSFSNNLDMTTQEI
-932 IKNIKTEGYYTI
+932 MLTES
-944 KGIVEEGENRD
+944 GIVK
-955 YVCIGLRP
+955 
-963 NMDSNFASG
+963 
-972 DYTIYDNLQVE
+972 
-983 IGETATPYEP
+983 P
-993 YKSQTAYFPLS
+993 YKPYQEQKVDFPLS
-1004 EGQKLMEGSYLAD
+1004 EGQKLYKDSYLAS
-1017 DGIHNVR
+1017 DGIHNKRKQYVITGNETIEKIWIDDDTHHVFAIKASLPVPQISDKTYKEYLCNTYR
-1024 RQMILDGT
+1024 VLNYDGGIDSIWANRKDNNT
-1032 ENWVNYAETPDGR
+1032 NYTTAMAIDYTNSSLSLRGRIIIKDMSIDDIDKMKTYLSEQYSNGTPV
-1045 YYCTIK
+1045 I
-1051 HFGRTASFE
+1051 
-1060 NPSTFKCSHFIGATS
+1060 
-1075 TIVVNGIA
+1075 
-1083 STKYAI
+1083 
-1089 YVNMSPDIAADLSAF
+1089 
-1104 KTWLSNNNVT
+1104 
-1114 VEYELEEEEI
+1114 VEYGLLEEEI
-1124 IPYTAEQQEAW
+1124 VPYTTAQQEAG

-1145 EVNHIESTSEI
+1145 GVNHIESTSEI

-1239 VNATHS
+1239 VNTTHS

-1297 VADLKA
+1297 VTDLKA
-1303 YLAKEPITIQYKATE
+1303 YLAKEPITIQYKAIE

>member
-90 NMKTKELKII
+90 NMKTKELKTI

-139 GYIPTTT
+139 GYIPITT

-188 DAGYQEKVFINNVE
+188 DAGYQEKVFINDVE

-215 VNFTTAPEKPLTD
+215 VKFTTAPEKPLTD

-270 NTVFHTML
+270 NMVFHTML

-484 RYFIDGVTKQETGA
+484 RYFIDGVTKQETGV
-498 ESYKTATGKE
+498 ESYKTVTGKE

-525 GSTTQAT
+525 GSTNQAT
-532 RSGKNKFDLAK
+532 RSEKNLLDNTAITKISNGITFTVNSDGTVLADGTNDTTANSSLIINRYDLSPG
-543 VNTSNIVVLNNTGFN
+543 TYVLNGCPSGGAINTYR
-558 LVNAWATQIINN
+558 LA
-570 TNLIQMLK
+570 IQETG
-578 PSTTYTCYSK
+578 SYS
-588 AKVKDRP
+588 
-595 SYTSTSNHNTVLLL
+595 VLGSIDIGNG
-609 YKSGYE
+609 SGE
-615 TRQLSIIDK
+615 F
-624 TLDTEQISVKTFT
+624 TLDTTTTVQIAIFIQKGLTINKLLFKPMLRKAT
-637 TPDDLDGWSMLGYSF
+637 IADD
-652 YGNNDG
+652 
-658 STTHKGI
+658 T
-665 GEIEVKDLMIVEGT
+665 
-679 YTEETLPPYE
+679 YE
-689 QYGVMPSPDYP
+689 QYGASPSPDYP
-700 SPIENVAGKN
+700 AKIENVEGKN
-710 KLDYKTVSNTPNTVV
+710 KFNKSNMTEATWDNGKTNTVTLLEDGRIQ
-725 SLIENGFNVKGMYA
+725 STANYA
-739 GKVIVDNLKKNT
+739 QWAAKCIDIPNLKANT
-751 NYYLQYLTENISGTL
+751 NYVVSG
-766 KQVSIFAG
+766 KIVSSTAG
-774 DTQTNTLK
+774 KAMITVKGYKNNTL
-782 LFSNS
+782 SNIIYRQYAVGTKFELS
-787 IGGIFNTGENT
+787 FNSSDYEKIGISLSGNNSTLETIYTTIFDE
-798 KINIWF
+798 
-804 YVNNKP
+804 
-810 TTTGEANFT
+810 
-819 NIQLEEGPVAT
+819 IQLEEGTVAT
-830 PYVPYNSL
+830 PYVSYNSL
-838 EFKVEGKNI
+838 EIKVEGKNR
-847 FDCANSRI
+847 FDINKRLQGTINSDGDLEISRNVNKF
-855 IYNNSNTSY
+855 YEYDFKENT
-864 ERLDNGLKL
+864 
-873 ISGGG
+873 
-878 QYGMIYFLVDTVKNL
+878 QYTFSAYVKNGNENKGNVRFKIVY
-893 KDKTLTLSSDIS
+893 KDGTENGEVLLNHTTIYEYITYTSALNKTIDYIS
-905 FSKEKQHV
+905 INYGSEGKM
-913 DFGLYYT
+913 Y
-920 DFNGGNRKSFGI
+920 
-932 IKNIKTEGYYTI
+932 IKNGELQI
-944 KGIVEEGENRD
+944 EED
-955 YVCIGLRP
+955 
-963 NMDSNFASG
+963 
-972 DYTIYDNLQVE
+972 TQ
-983 IGETATPYEP
+983 ATPYEP
-993 YKSQTAYFPLS
+993 YKSQVVTFPLS
-1004 EGQKLMEGSYLAD
+1004 EGQKLYKGSYLASN
-1017 DGIHNVR
+1017 GIHHKRQQIVFDGDEVWGKDINYDNSTDYFYIQNIGINTNNIDSVICDYFKKGLQNV
-1024 RQMILDGT
+1024 QGFWATKVFCI
-1032 ENWVNYAETPDGR
+1032 
-1045 YYCTIK
+1045 TINK
-1051 HFGRTASFE
+1051 TA
-1060 NPSTFKCSHFIGATS
+1060 TG
-1075 TIVVNGIA
+1075 IVSSDTKDQRIA
-1083 STKYAI
+1083 KW
-1089 YVNMSPDIAADLSAF
+1089 
-1104 KTWLSNNNVT
+1104 KTWLSNNPIT
-1114 VEYELEEEEI
+1114 VEYELSEEEI
-1124 IPYTAEQQEAW
+1124 VPYTEAQQEAW

-1145 EVNHIESTSEI
+1145 GVNHIESTSEI

-1172 SDIENKISS
+1172 SNIENKISS

-1239 VNATHS
+1239 VNTTHS

-1303 YLAKEPITIQYKATE
+1303 YLAKEPITIQYKAIE

>member
-37 MWKDYKKMGTSIE
+37 VWKDYKKMGTSIE

-139 GYIPTTT
+139 GYIPITT

-188 DAGYQEKVFINNVE
+188 DAGYQEKVFINDVE
-202 KTEGFT
+202 KIEGFT

-215 VNFTTAPEKPLTD
+215 VKFTTAPEKPLTD

-394 ENYKD
+394 KNYKD

-484 RYFIDGVTKQETGA
+484 RYFINGVTKQETGV
-498 ESYKTATGKE
+498 ESYKTVTGKE

-532 RSGKNKFDLAK
+532 RSGKNLF
-543 VNTSNIVVLNNTGFN
+543 NLNNIRNAPNVFTVTETGVN
-558 LVNAWATQIINN
+558 LTNDWAGDVFTFENIAKTFKAN
-570 TNLIQMLK
+570 
-578 PSTTYTCYSK
+578 TTYTMKAK
-588 AKVKDRP
+588 AKVVSRP
-595 SYTSTSNHNTVLLL
+595 STITDINDNIFLFYRPASDELGHISKSILEIPDKRTIALNTEKEYITS
-609 YKSGYE
+609 
-615 TRQLSIIDK
+615 
-624 TLDTEQISVKTFT
+624 FT
-637 TPDDLDGWSMLGYSF
+637 TPEDMTNVRFLSYTF
-652 YGNNDG
+652 RGNNDG
-658 STTHKGI
+658 STTGTAL
-665 GEIEVKDLMIVEGT
+665 GEIDVSEIMLVEGS
-679 YTEETLPPYE
+679 YTAETFPEYE
-689 QYGVMPSPDYP
+689 QYGASPSPDYP
-700 SPIENVAGKN
+700 AKIENVEGNVEIKDIGENLFDKKTNTILTWLTAAEITEEGSVCSKNFIPTTKN
-710 KLDYKTVSNTPNTVV
+710 KIYATNFAAYVFYYDKKLNYLGNSMDLRTDSGNSYTTWINPDNNSIAFMKVEYRKKINNNLDMTTQE
-725 SLIENGFNVKGMYA
+725 IM
-739 GKVIVDNLKKNT
+739 
-751 NYYLQYLTENISGTL
+751 LTES
-766 KQVSIFAG
+766 
-774 DTQTNTLK
+774 
-782 LFSNS
+782 
-787 IGGIFNTGENT
+787 
-798 KINIWF
+798 
-804 YVNNKP
+804 
-810 TTTGEANFT
+810 
-819 NIQLEEGPVAT
+819 
-830 PYVPYNSL
+830 
-838 EFKVEGKNI
+838 
-847 FDCANSRI
+847 
-855 IYNNSNTSY
+855 
-864 ERLDNGLKL
+864 
-873 ISGGG
+873 
-878 QYGMIYFLVDTVKNL
+878 
-893 KDKTLTLSSDIS
+893 
-905 FSKEKQHV
+905 
-913 DFGLYYT
+913 
-920 DFNGGNRKSFGI
+920 
-932 IKNIKTEGYYTI
+932 
-944 KGIVEEGENRD
+944 GIVK
-955 YVCIGLRP
+955 
-963 NMDSNFASG
+963 
-972 DYTIYDNLQVE
+972 
-983 IGETATPYEP
+983 P
-993 YKSQTAYFPLS
+993 YKLYQEQKIDFPLS
-1004 EGQKLMEGSYLAD
+1004 EGQKLYEGSYLAS
-1017 DGIHNVR
+1017 DGIHHKRKQVV
-1024 RQMILDGT
+1024 LDGGKY
-1032 ENWVNYAETPDGR
+1032 ENWA
-1045 YYCTIK
+1045 IW
-1051 HFGRTASFE
+1051 TASLTNVERFYINLE
-1060 NPSTFKCSHFIGATS
+1060 KPAKYNGASLCSHFRLSSADSDTEHFRWSTSSGMQKQFVIFIDKSKAT
-1075 TIVVNGIA
+1075 TVA
-1083 STKYAI
+1083 E
-1089 YVNMSPDIAADLSAF
+1089 L
-1104 KTWLSNNNVT
+1104 KTWLQSNPIT
-1114 VEYELEEEEI
+1114 VEYELSEEEI
-1124 IPYTAEQQEAW
+1124 VPYTEEQQEAW
-1135 DKIESMKLYD
+1135 DKIENMKLYD
-1145 EVNHIESTSEI
+1145 GINYIESTAEL

-1172 SDIENKISS
+1172 SSIENEITA
-1181 GEYQTIINNKRYFV
+1181 GEYQTIINNRRYFI
-1195 FLEEELKSVR
+1195 FLQEELKAVR
-1205 NDITDRLYIDT
+1205 NSIKDKLYIDT
-1216 NKNIAK
+1216 NKNIASII
-1222 VMKRVDK
+1222 KRVDK

-1239 VNATHS
+1239 AHATNS
-1245 NVFYTAK
+1245 NVFYIAK

-1276 GETYGILIDTNINIK
+1276 KENYGILIDTNINLK

-1297 VADLKA
+1297 IADLKA
-1303 YLAKEPITIQYKATE
+1303 YLAKEPIIIQYKAAE
-1318 EIKDIILLSKPSSYW
+1318 ETKDIVLLSKPSSYW

>member
-188 DAGYQEKVFINNVE
+188 DAGYQEKVFINDVE

-215 VNFTTAPEKPLTD
+215 VKFTTAPEKPLTD

-472 NKEISMEKDEEE
+472 NKEISMEKEEEE
-484 RYFIDGVTKQETGA
+484 RYFIDGVTKQETGT
-498 ESYKTATGKE
+498 ESYKTVTGKE

-525 GSTTQAT
+525 GSTNQAT
-532 RSGKNKFDLAK
+532 RSGKNKLPYNYYDGNSK
-543 VNTSNIVVLNNTGFN
+543 TVNGITFT
-558 LVNAWATQIINN
+558 VN
-570 TNLIQMLK
+570 
-578 PSTTYTCYSK
+578 
-588 AKVKDRP
+588 KDRSITANGTATANATFGMVDIN
-595 SYTSTSNHNTVLLL
+595 SYAITAGSYKLVGENSEYTKIAIRGSYKKADGTTKYVSSVGSFTIPEGVTNIQIYVTILQGETVNNVTFYPMLLNST
-609 YKSGYE
+609 E
-615 TRQLSIIDK
+615 TDL
-624 TLDTEQISVKTFT
+624 TFEA
-637 TPDDLDGWSMLGYSF
+637 GGAS
-652 YGNNDG
+652 
-658 STTHKGI
+658 
-665 GEIEVKDLMIVEGT
+665 
-679 YTEETLPPYE
+679 
-689 QYGVMPSPDYP
+689 PSPDYP
-700 SPIENVAGKN
+700 SPIENIEGKN
-710 KLDYKTVSNTPNTVV
+710 IWNKSEISEKTSTVNIVVGELNVKDVPIPFTFSSYLISNALTDTNVRVSFIDSNNSNIGAVKYGNTVT
-725 SLIENGFNVKGMYA
+725 STNKRSSITINEIPEGTVKIKFGIRMQD
-739 GKVIVDNLKKNT
+739 GGH
-751 NYYLQYLTENISGTL
+751 TEKT
-766 KQVSIFAG
+766 
-774 DTQTNTLK
+774 
-782 LFSNS
+782 
-787 IGGIFNTGENT
+787 
-798 KINIWF
+798 
-804 YVNNKP
+804 
-810 TTTGEANFT
+810 
-819 NIQLEEGPVAT
+819 QLEAGTVAT

-838 EFKVEGKNI
+838 EFKV
-847 FDCANSRI
+847 
-855 IYNNSNTSY
+855 T
-864 ERLDNGLKL
+864 NGL
-873 ISGGG
+873 
-878 QYGMIYFLVDTVKNL
+878 
-893 KDKTLTLSSDIS
+893 
-905 FSKEKQHV
+905 EE
-913 DFGLYYT
+913 T
-920 DFNGGNRKSFGI
+920 D
-932 IKNIKTEGYYTI
+932 
-944 KGIVEEGENRD
+944 EN
-955 YVCIGLRP
+955 YQE
-963 NMDSNFASG
+963 
-972 DYTIYDNLQVE
+972 QVV
-983 IGETATPYEP
+983 T
-993 YKSQTAYFPLS
+993 FPLA

-1017 DGIHNVR
+1017 DGVHNVR
-1024 RQMILDGT
+1024 GQRVFDGSDD
-1032 ENWVNYAETPDGR
+1032 ENWQIESANNFYSNIVIQNSKSSSLVLCNYQKSINKGLGE
-1045 YYCTIK
+1045 
-1051 HFGRTASFE
+1051 SE
-1060 NPSTFKCSHFIGATS
+1060 NCFIGTS
-1075 TIVVNGIA
+1075 KKFNFQSDTINHTV
-1083 STKYAI
+1083 
-1089 YVNMSPDIAADLSAF
+1089 ADF
-1104 KTWLSNNNVT
+1104 KTWLSTHNLI
-1114 VEYELEEEEI
+1114 VEYELAEPETV
-1124 IPYTAEQQEAW
+1124 PYTAEQQEAW

-1145 EVNHIESTSEI
+1145 GINHIESTSEI

-1245 NVFYTAK
+1245 NVFYSAK

-1318 EIKDIILLSKPSSYW
+1318 EMKDIILLSKPSSYW

-1351 RGCVADVIGEEIDVF
+1351 RGCVADVIGEEIGVF

>member
-139 GYIPTTT
+139 GYIPVTRRGSDPA
-146 IGKAPS
+146 GKGSTA
-152 GGGTTNQEVNL
+152 QETNL

-188 DAGYQEKVFINNVE
+188 DAGYQEKVFINDVE

-215 VNFTTAPEKPLTD
+215 VKFTTAPEKPLTD

-394 ENYKD
+394 KNYKD

-484 RYFIDGVTKQETGA
+484 RYFINGVTKQETGV
-498 ESYKTATGKE
+498 ESYKTVTGKE

-532 RSGKNKFDLAK
+532 RSGKNLF
-543 VNTSNIVVLNNTGFN
+543 NLNNIRNAPNVFTVTETGVN
-558 LVNAWATQIINN
+558 LTNDWAGDVFTFENIAKTFKAN
-570 TNLIQMLK
+570 
-578 PSTTYTCYSK
+578 TTYTMKAK
-588 AKVKDRP
+588 AKVVSRP
-595 SYTSTSNHNTVLLL
+595 STITDINDNIFLFYRPASDELGHISKSILEIPDKRTIALNTEKEYITS
-609 YKSGYE
+609 
-615 TRQLSIIDK
+615 
-624 TLDTEQISVKTFT
+624 FT
-637 TPDDLDGWSMLGYSF
+637 TPEDMTNVRFLSYTF
-652 YGNNDG
+652 RGNNDG
-658 STTHKGI
+658 STTGTAL
-665 GEIEVKDLMIVEGT
+665 GEIDVSEIMLVEGS
-679 YTEETLPPYE
+679 YTAETFPEYE
-689 QYGVMPSPDYP
+689 QYGASPSPDYP
-700 SPIENVAGKN
+700 AKIENVEGNVEIKDIGENLYN
-710 KLDYKTVSNTPNTVV
+710 KKD
-725 SLIENGFNVKGMYA
+725 
-739 GKVIVDNLKKNT
+739 
-751 NYYLQYLTENISGTL
+751 ISGTRMAEVKINEL
-766 KQVSIFAG
+766 TAGTYTLSALATSSDTDRTQCLVLDATNNKNLGYLNRNVRSSFTFTLEKPTKKLIFYAS
-774 DTQTNTLK
+774 TTYNL
-782 LFSNS
+782 
-787 IGGIFNTGENT
+787 GENDT
-798 KINIWF
+798 FKF
-804 YVNNKP
+804 
-810 TTTGEANFT
+810 AD
-819 NIQLEEGPVAT
+819 IQIEQKTMA
-830 PYVPYNSL
+830 
-838 EFKVEGKNI
+838 
-847 FDCANSRI
+847 
-855 IYNNSNTSY
+855 TSY
-864 ERLDNGLKL
+864 KPYQEQK
-873 ISGGG
+873 
-878 QYGMIYFLVDTVKNL
+878 VD
-893 KDKTLTLSSDIS
+893 
-905 FSKEKQHV
+905 
-913 DFGLYYT
+913 
-920 DFNGGNRKSFGI
+920 
-932 IKNIKTEGYYTI
+932 
-944 KGIVEEGENRD
+944 
-955 YVCIGLRP
+955 
-963 NMDSNFASG
+963 
-972 DYTIYDNLQVE
+972 
-983 IGETATPYEP
+983 
-993 YKSQTAYFPLS
+993 FPLS
-1004 EGQKLMEGSYLAD
+1004 EGQKLYEGSYLAS
-1017 DGIHNVR
+1017 DGIHHKRKQIVLN
-1024 RQMILDGT
+1024 GT
-1032 ENWVNYAETPDGR
+1032 EGIANVYVNTSTTRFGFSLSLTPDKKIGLD
-1045 YYCTIK
+1045 
-1051 HFGRTASFE
+1051 
-1060 NPSTFKCSHFIGATS
+1060 NVLSTHFKCDTTVYYDSQTQVGICGNARNVN
-1075 TIVVNGIA
+1075 IYIRVNGNI
-1083 STKYAI
+1083 TT
-1089 YVNMSPDIAADLSAF
+1089 DEF
-1104 KTWLSNNNVT
+1104 KTWLATQYANGTPVIL
-1114 VEYELEEEEI
+1114 EYELSEEEI
-1124 IPYTAEQQEAW
+1124 VAYTEAQQEAW

-1145 EVNHIESTSEI
+1145 GVNHIESTSEI

-1172 SDIENKISS
+1172 SNIENKISS

-1373 FEKIATHKNATGYA
+1373 FEKIATHKNSTGYA

>member
-60 LKNTVYGLFFYTINQ
+60 LKNTIYGLFFYTINQ

-90 NMKTKELKII
+90 NMKTEKLKTI
-100 KEKGMNIRKSQSF
+100 KEKGMNVRKSQSF

-139 GYIPTTT
+139 GYIPVTT

-188 DAGYQEKVFINNVE
+188 DAGYQEKVFINDVE

-215 VNFTTAPEKPLTD
+215 VKFTTAPEKPLTD

-317 ANTAIFYHNPT
+317 ANTTIFYHNPT

-438 WNIDIEPTCAV
+438 WDIDIEPTCAV

-498 ESYKTATGKE
+498 ESYKTVTGKE

-525 GSTTQAT
+525 GSTTQVT
-532 RSGKNKFDLAK
+532 RSGKNKLPYNYYNGNSKTTNGITFT
-543 VNTSNIVVLNNTGFN
+543 VNKDRSITANGTATVNAQFSITNPDNYAIVAGSYKLVGENNTYTKKAIRGSYKKADGTIKYISSDSSFTIPEGATN
-558 LVNAWATQIINN
+558 VHLYVVILQGETVNNVTFYP
-570 TNLIQMLK
+570 MLLN
-578 PSTTYTCYSK
+578 STETDLTFE
-588 AKVKDRP
+588 
-595 SYTSTSNHNTVLLL
+595 
-609 YKSGYE
+609 SGGA
-615 TRQLSIIDK
+615 S
-624 TLDTEQISVKTFT
+624 
-637 TPDDLDGWSMLGYSF
+637 
-652 YGNNDG
+652 
-658 STTHKGI
+658 
-665 GEIEVKDLMIVEGT
+665 
-679 YTEETLPPYE
+679 
-689 QYGVMPSPDYP
+689 PSPDYP
-700 SPIENVAGKN
+700 SPIKNIEGKN
-710 KLDYKTVSNTPNTVV
+710 KFNKSNMTEATWDNGKTNTVTLLEDGRIQSTANYAQWAAKCIDIPNLKANTDYVV
-725 SLIENGFNVKGMYA
+725 SGKIISSTADNAMIIVKGY
-739 GKVIVDNLKKNT
+739 KN
-751 NYYLQYLTENISGTL
+751 
-766 KQVSIFAG
+766 
-774 DTQTNTLK
+774 NTLSNIIYHRYAVGTRFK
-782 LFSNS
+782 LSFNS
-787 IGGIFNTGENT
+787 SDYEKIGISLSGDNNTLNTTYTTIFDE
-798 KINIWF
+798 
-804 YVNNKP
+804 
-810 TTTGEANFT
+810 
-819 NIQLEEGPVAT
+819 IQLEEGTAAT
-830 PYVPYNSL
+830 DYVPYNSL
-838 EFKVEGKNI
+838 EIKDVGENLYNKKDISGTRMAEVKINELTAGTYTLSALATSSDTDRTQCLVLDATNNKNLGYLNRNVRSSFTFTLEKPTKKLNFYASTTYNLGENDTFKFADIQIEQKTM
-847 FDCANSRI
+847 A
-855 IYNNSNTSY
+855 TSY
-864 ERLDNGLKL
+864 K
-873 ISGGG
+873 
-878 QYGMIYFLVDTVKNL
+878 
-893 KDKTLTLSSDIS
+893 
-905 FSKEKQHV
+905 
-913 DFGLYYT
+913 
-920 DFNGGNRKSFGI
+920 
-932 IKNIKTEGYYTI
+932 
-944 KGIVEEGENRD
+944 
-955 YVCIGLRP
+955 
-963 NMDSNFASG
+963 
-972 DYTIYDNLQVE
+972 
-983 IGETATPYEP
+983 PYQEQ
-993 YKSQTAYFPLS
+993 KIDFPLS
-1004 EGQKLMEGSYLAD
+1004 EGQKLYEGSYLAS
-1017 DGIHNVR
+1017 DGIHNKRKQYVITGNETIEKIWIDDNIHHVFAIKASLPVPQISDKTYKEYLCNTYR
-1024 RQMILDGT
+1024 VLNYDGGIDSIWANRKDNNT
-1032 ENWVNYAETPDGR
+1032 NYTTAMAIDYTNSSLSLRGRIIIKDMSIDDIDKMKTYLSEQYSNGTPV
-1045 YYCTIK
+1045 I
-1051 HFGRTASFE
+1051 
-1060 NPSTFKCSHFIGATS
+1060 
-1075 TIVVNGIA
+1075 
-1083 STKYAI
+1083 
-1089 YVNMSPDIAADLSAF
+1089 
-1104 KTWLSNNNVT
+1104 
-1114 VEYELEEEEI
+1114 VEYELSEEEI
-1124 IPYTAEQQEAW
+1124 VPYTTAQQEAW
-1135 DKIESMKLYD
+1135 DKKESMKLYD
-1145 EVNHIESTSEI
+1145 GVNHIESTSEI

-1172 SDIENKISS
+1172 SNIENKISS

-1239 VNATHS
+1239 VNTTHS

-1318 EIKDIILLSKPSSYW
+1318 EIEDIVLLSKPSSYW

-1351 RGCVADVIGEEIDVF
+1351 RGCVADITGEEIDIFV
-1366 CKTNKEQ
+1366 KTNKEQ

>member
-139 GYIPTTT
+139 GYIPITT

-188 DAGYQEKVFINNVE
+188 DAGYQEKVFINDVE

-215 VNFTTAPEKPLTD
+215 VKFTTAPEKPLTD

-484 RYFIDGVTKQETGA
+484 RYFIDGVTKQETGT

-525 GSTTQAT
+525 GSTKQAT
-532 RSGKNKFDLAK
+532 RSGKNLLDIKNENMQTSYCTKEYNGNSLTLTSAKAAMPARTTIPVDYPLNKALTISFDATFLEGYDLNSGSVIYFRSGSTNIGRTVLTQDNQKHSYSITIPNGIAEEGYTFWLYIKQSPIEGVVSIKFD
-543 VNTSNIVVLNNTGFN
+543 NI
-558 LVNAWATQIINN
+558 QI
-570 TNLIQMLK
+570 
-578 PSTTYTCYSK
+578 
-588 AKVKDRP
+588 
-595 SYTSTSNHNTVLLL
+595 
-609 YKSGYE
+609 E
-615 TRQLSIIDK
+615 
-624 TLDTEQISVKTFT
+624 E
-637 TPDDLDGWSMLGYSF
+637 
-652 YGNNDG
+652 G
-658 STTHKGI
+658 STA
-665 GEIEVKDLMIVEGT
+665 
-679 YTEETLPPYE
+679 TEYE
-689 QYGVMPSPDYP
+689 QYGASPSPDYP
-700 SPIENVAGKN
+700 SEIENIEGNIEIKN
-710 KLDYKTVSNTPNTVV
+710 VGENLFNINNRLQGTINNDGDLKITNNTKKFYEYDFKENTQYTLSAFVR
-725 SLIENGFNVKGMYA
+725 
-739 GKVIVDNLKKNT
+739 NT
-751 NYYLQYLTENISGTL
+751 NTTSNVRLRIWYTDKTNSGEVLLNRTTEYKYLTFTSLANKTIDYISVNYGFSGNMYIKNGEL
-766 KQVSIFAG
+766 SI
-774 DTQTNTLK
+774 
-782 LFSNS
+782 
-787 IGGIFNTGENT
+787 
-798 KINIWF
+798 
-804 YVNNKP
+804 
-810 TTTGEANFT
+810 
-819 NIQLEEGPVAT
+819 
-830 PYVPYNSL
+830 
-838 EFKVEGKNI
+838 VEG
-847 FDCANSRI
+847 
-855 IYNNSNTSY
+855 
-864 ERLDNGLKL
+864 
-873 ISGGG
+873 
-878 QYGMIYFLVDTVKNL
+878 
-893 KDKTLTLSSDIS
+893 
-905 FSKEKQHV
+905 
-913 DFGLYYT
+913 
-920 DFNGGNRKSFGI
+920 
-932 IKNIKTEGYYTI
+932 TE
-944 KGIVEEGENRD
+944 
-955 YVCIGLRP
+955 
-963 NMDSNFASG
+963 
-972 DYTIYDNLQVE
+972 E
-983 IGETATPYEP
+983 IP
-993 YKSQTAYFPLS
+993 YKPYQEQKVTFPLS
-1004 EGQKLMEGSYLAD
+1004 EGQKLYEGSYLAS
-1017 DGIHNVR
+1017 DGIHHKRKQVT
-1024 RQMILDGT
+1024 LDGT
-1032 ENWVNYAETPDGR
+1032 EEYNTYLIGTGR
-1045 YYCTIK
+1045 YQYTLKITGHK
-1051 HFGRTASFE
+1051 VNRE
-1060 NPSTFKCSHFIGATS
+1060 NPNVYSSHFKAGVIGDRGTSQDNIVYSTDGGISFKYNSAT
-1075 TIVVNGIA
+1075 TLEEWKAFVTEQYANGTPVI
-1083 STKYAI
+1083 
-1089 YVNMSPDIAADLSAF
+1089 
-1104 KTWLSNNNVT
+1104 
-1114 VEYELEEEEI
+1114 VEYELAEPETV
-1124 IPYTAEQQEAW
+1124 PYTAEQQEAW

-1145 EVNHIESTSEI
+1145 GVNHIESTSEI

-1245 NVFYTAK
+1245 NVFYTTK

-1303 YLAKEPITIQYKATE
+1303 YLAKEPITIQYKAIE

>member
-139 GYIPTTT
+139 GYIPITT

-188 DAGYQEKVFINNVE
+188 DAGYQEKVFINDVE

-208 VDKVSGK
+208 VDKVRGK
-215 VNFTTAPEKPLTD
+215 VKFTTAPEKPLTD

-484 RYFIDGVTKQETGA
+484 RYFIDGVTKQETGT
-498 ESYKTATGKE
+498 ESYKTVTGKE

-525 GSTTQAT
+525 GSTTQVT
-532 RSGKNKFDLAK
+532 RSGKNKLPYNYYNGNSKTTNGITFT
-543 VNTSNIVVLNNTGFN
+543 VN
-558 LVNAWATQIINN
+558 
-570 TNLIQMLK
+570 
-578 PSTTYTCYSK
+578 
-588 AKVKDRP
+588 KDRSITANGTATANAQFTITNP
-595 SYTSTSNHNTVLLL
+595 DNYAIVAGSYKLVGENNAYTKKTIRGSYKKADGTIRYISSDSSFTIPEGATNVHLYVVILQGETVNNVTFYPMLLNST
-609 YKSGYE
+609 E
-615 TRQLSIIDK
+615 TDL
-624 TLDTEQISVKTFT
+624 TFEA
-637 TPDDLDGWSMLGYSF
+637 GGAS
-652 YGNNDG
+652 
-658 STTHKGI
+658 
-665 GEIEVKDLMIVEGT
+665 
-679 YTEETLPPYE
+679 
-689 QYGVMPSPDYP
+689 PSPDYP
-700 SPIENVAGKN
+700 SPIENVEGKN
-710 KLDYKTVSNTPNTVV
+710 KFNKNTTVSGYIEFKNGQVTSNNTYT
-725 SLIENGFNVKGMYA
+725 SSDFIE
-739 GKVIVDNLKKNT
+739 IDENT
-751 NYYLQYLTENISGTL
+751 NYYCNYTCYKSDAYGMAFYDKDKNYISGSMLANSFVTPSNA
-766 KQVSIFAG
+766 KYYRFCVRNENYKGSFIT
-774 DTQTNTLK
+774 DINT
-782 LFSNS
+782 
-787 IGGIFNTGENT
+787 
-798 KINIWF
+798 
-804 YVNNKP
+804 V
-810 TTTGEANFT
+810 
-819 NIQLEEGPVAT
+819 QLEEGTAAT
-830 PYVPYNSL
+830 DYVPYNSL
-838 EFKVEGKNI
+838 EIKNVGENLFNPSNAKDGYVSDRSGQIISVNIKNKNTGYIKIDGEEKYFILSNKLTGNWGAWYDKDKKFISGITLGGKN
-847 FDCANSRI
+847 
-855 IYNNSNTSY
+855 
-864 ERLDNGLKL
+864 
-873 ISGGG
+873 
-878 QYGMIYFLVDTVKNL
+878 
-893 KDKTLTLSSDIS
+893 
-905 FSKEKQHV
+905 
-913 DFGLYYT
+913 
-920 DFNGGNRKSFGI
+920 
-932 IKNIKTEGYYTI
+932 
-944 KGIVEEGENRD
+944 KGIVTAPNNAYFINFTVSYENNNPD
-955 YVCIGLRP
+955 YANNVMIARS
-963 NMDSNFASG
+963 DK
-972 DYTIYDNLQVE
+972 E
-983 IGETATPYEP
+983 TPYKP
-993 YKSQTAYFPLS
+993 YQEQKVTFPL
-1004 EGQKLMEGSYLAD
+1004 ENQKLMEDSYLAS
-1017 DGIHNVR
+1017 DGIHHKRKQTTVTIRNIVALSNGNVGGIF
-1024 RQMILDGT
+1024 Q
-1032 ENWVNYAETPDGR
+1032 
-1045 YYCTIK
+1045 
-1051 HFGRTASFE
+1051 F
-1060 NPSTFKCSHFIGATS
+1060 
-1075 TIVVNGIA
+1075 NGK
-1083 STKYAI
+1083 KY
-1089 YVNMSPDIAADLSAF
+1089 
-1104 KTWLSNNNVT
+1104 SNNNVLCCDKAKHDPNRRFVTDT
-1114 VEYELEEEEI
+1114 VYENQGNVVFVGDLTDTLETLKAKYDGAILEYELATEEI
-1124 IPYTAEQQEAW
+1124 VPYTTEQQEAW
-1135 DKIESMKLYD
+1135 DKKESMKLYD
-1145 EVNHIESTSEI
+1145 GVNHIESTSEI

-1172 SDIENKISS
+1172 SNIENKISS

-1239 VNATHS
+1239 INATHS

>member
-11 RNYSNFRGVDFSNT
+11 RVYSNFRGVDFSNT

-60 LKNTVYGLFFYTINQ
+60 LKNTIYGLFFYTINQ

-90 NMKTKELKII
+90 NMKTEKLKTI
-100 KEKGMNIRKSQSF
+100 KEKGMNVRKSQSF

-139 GYIPTTT
+139 GYIPVTT

-152 GGGTTNQEVNL
+152 GGGTTNQDVNL

-183 DASEL
+183 DANEL
-188 DAGYQEKVFINNVE
+188 DAGYQERVFINDVE

-438 WNIDIEPTCAV
+438 WDIDIEPTCAV

-498 ESYKTATGKE
+498 ESYKTVTGKE

-525 GSTTQAT
+525 GSTSQAT
-532 RSGKNKFDLAK
+532 RSGKNIFNKNAIIKSNGITKNALDTGVRITQSIAGQYMYGVIKLGGSELLGK
-543 VNTSNIVVLNNTGFN
+543 TLRTSVNWTKSAD
-558 LVNAWATQIINN
+558 NAPYIAVYFGN
-570 TNLIQMLK
+570 
-578 PSTTYTCYSK
+578 SS
-588 AKVKDRP
+588 
-595 SYTSTSNHNTVLLL
+595 STVLYSLGGIGVSGQIKQITIPNAFPTVGEQVCDTVYILL
-609 YKSGYE
+609 YSNRNGTGNVGDYVDY
-615 TRQLSIIDK
+615 T
-624 TLDTEQISVKTFT
+624 
-637 TPDDLDGWSMLGYSF
+637 DLIVTV
-652 YGNNDG
+652 NNDDM
-658 STTHKGI
+658 S
-665 GEIEVKDLMIVEGT
+665 
-679 YTEETLPPYE
+679 YE
-689 QYGVMPSPDYP
+689 DYGASPSPDYP
-700 SPIENVAGKN
+700 SEIENVEGKN
-710 KLDYKTVSNTPNTVV
+710 KFDINQEKEIFDILIYKYSYYLKPNTKYTISSNCPASTTANIYANSNSSNRAVYINKNQTIQ
-725 SLIENGFNVKGMYA
+725 SDENGYFYILVRFKADASDNSTFNLYE
-739 GKVIVDNLKKNT
+739 KVLNGT
-751 NYYLQYLTENISGTL
+751 YY
-766 KQVSIFAG
+766 
-774 DTQTNTLK
+774 
-782 LFSNS
+782 
-787 IGGIFNTGENT
+787 
-798 KINIWF
+798 
-804 YVNNKP
+804 
-810 TTTGEANFT
+810 
-819 NIQLEEGPVAT
+819 IQLEEGTEAT
-830 PYVPYNSL
+830 DYVPYNSL
-838 EFKVEGKNI
+838 EIKDVGEDLLDLSKCQFNNCKLGSDGKSIISNI
-847 FDCANSRI
+847 SNKYYCELLTTQLNDYLLANK
-855 IYNNSNTSY
+855 
-864 ERLDNGLKL
+864 G
-873 ISGGG
+873 
-878 QYGMIYFLVDTVKNL
+878 
-893 KDKTLTLSSDIS
+893 KTLT
-905 FSKEKQHV
+905 FSTGTVIQEKRTSIAIT
-913 DFGLYYT
+913 GT
-920 DFNGGNRKSFGI
+920 RGNGS
-932 IKNIKTEGYYTI
+932 NIQETT
-944 KGIVEEGENRD
+944 
-955 YVCIGLRP
+955 
-963 NMDSNFASG
+963 
-972 DYTIYDNLQVE
+972 E
-983 IGETATPYEP
+983 IGTGKCSITVSDDFINITSIRLRFNRNVTAFTDTSTTINYAMLVLGTEEIP
-993 YKSQTAYFPLS
+993 YKPYQEQKVTFPLI
-1004 EGQKLMEGSYLAD
+1004 EGQKLYEGSYLAN
-1017 DGIHNVR
+1017 DGIHHKRKQVV
-1024 RQMILDGT
+1024 LDGSDDEGWEKFST
-1032 ENWVNYAETPDGR
+1032 NNI
-1045 YYCTIK
+1045 YYKIFNDSK
-1051 HFGRTASFE
+1051 LYFLAL
-1060 NPSTFKCSHFIGATS
+1060 CSHYRYTNKLLNDLEIGEFTTIPGQGHAIWIKATQTTKEDFKS
-1075 TIVVNGIA
+1075 YLATQYANGTPVI
-1083 STKYAI
+1083 I
-1089 YVNMSPDIAADLSAF
+1089 
-1104 KTWLSNNNVT
+1104 
-1114 VEYELEEEEI
+1114 EYEPSEEEI
-1124 IPYTAEQQEAW
+1124 VPYTTEQQEAW
-1135 DKIESMKLYD
+1135 DKKESMKLYD
-1145 EVNHIESTSEI
+1145 GVNHIESTSEI

-1172 SDIENKISS
+1172 SNIENKISS

-1216 NKNIAK
+1216 NNYIAK

-1239 VNATHS
+1239 VNTTHS

-1303 YLAKEPITIQYKATE
+1303 YLAKEPITIQYKAIE

-1373 FEKIATHKNATGYA
+1373 FEKIATYKNATGYA

>member
-37 MWKDYKKMGTSIE
+37 VWKDYKKMGTSIE

-139 GYIPTTT
+139 GYIPITT

-188 DAGYQEKVFINNVE
+188 DAGYQEKVFINDVE
-202 KTEGFT
+202 KIEGFT

-215 VNFTTAPEKPLTD
+215 VKFTTAPEKPLTD

-394 ENYKD
+394 KNYKD

-484 RYFIDGVTKQETGA
+484 RYFINGVTKQETGV
-498 ESYKTATGKE
+498 ESYKTVTGKE

-525 GSTTQAT
+525 GSTSQAT
-532 RSGKNKFDLAK
+532 RSGKNLLDNTATTKISNGITFTVNSDGTVLADGTNDTTANSSLIINRYDLSPG
-543 VNTSNIVVLNNTGFN
+543 TYVLNGCPSRGAINTYRLAIQETGSYSVLGSIDIGNGSGEFTIDTTTTVQIAIFIQKGLTIN
-558 LVNAWATQIINN
+558 KLLFKPMLRKATI
-570 TNLIQMLK
+570 
-578 PSTTYTCYSK
+578 
-588 AKVKDRP
+588 AD
-595 SYTSTSNHNTVLLL
+595 
-609 YKSGYE
+609 
-615 TRQLSIIDK
+615 
-624 TLDTEQISVKTFT
+624 DT
-637 TPDDLDGWSMLGYSF
+637 
-652 YGNNDG
+652 
-658 STTHKGI
+658 
-665 GEIEVKDLMIVEGT
+665 
-679 YTEETLPPYE
+679 YE
-689 QYGVMPSPDYP
+689 QYGASPSPDYP
-700 SPIENVAGKN
+700 SEIENVEGNIEIKDIGGNLFDKKTNTILTWLTAAEITEKGSVCSKNFIPTTKN
-710 KLDYKTVSNTPNTVV
+710 KIYATNFAACVFYYDKKLNYLGNSMDLRTDSGNSYTTWTNPDNNSIAFMKVEYRIFNNNLDMTTQE
-725 SLIENGFNVKGMYA
+725 IM
-739 GKVIVDNLKKNT
+739 
-751 NYYLQYLTENISGTL
+751 LTESETV
-766 KQVSIFAG
+766 KV
-774 DTQTNTLK
+774 
-782 LFSNS
+782 
-787 IGGIFNTGENT
+787 
-798 KINIWF
+798 
-804 YVNNKP
+804 Y
-810 TTTGEANFT
+810 
-819 NIQLEEGPVAT
+819 T
-830 PYVPYNSL
+830 PYQ
-838 EFKVEGKNI
+838 EQKV
-847 FDCANSRI
+847 D
-855 IYNNSNTSY
+855 
-864 ERLDNGLKL
+864 
-873 ISGGG
+873 
-878 QYGMIYFLVDTVKNL
+878 
-893 KDKTLTLSSDIS
+893 
-905 FSKEKQHV
+905 
-913 DFGLYYT
+913 
-920 DFNGGNRKSFGI
+920 
-932 IKNIKTEGYYTI
+932 
-944 KGIVEEGENRD
+944 
-955 YVCIGLRP
+955 
-963 NMDSNFASG
+963 
-972 DYTIYDNLQVE
+972 
-983 IGETATPYEP
+983 
-993 YKSQTAYFPLS
+993 FPLS
-1004 EGQKLMEGSYLAD
+1004 EGQKLYKDSYLSS
-1017 DGIHNVR
+1017 DGIHHKRKQVV
-1024 RQMILDGT
+1024 LDGGKY
-1032 ENWVNYAETPDGR
+1032 ENWA
-1045 YYCTIK
+1045 IW
-1051 HFGRTASFE
+1051 TASLTNVERFYINLE
-1060 NPSTFKCSHFIGATS
+1060 KPAKYNGASLCSHFRLSSADSDTEHFRWSTSSGIQKQFVIFIDKSKAT
-1075 TIVVNGIA
+1075 TVA
-1083 STKYAI
+1083 E
-1089 YVNMSPDIAADLSAF
+1089 L
-1104 KTWLSNNNVT
+1104 KTWLQSNPIT
-1114 VEYELEEEEI
+1114 VEYELTTEEI
-1124 IPYTAEQQEAW
+1124 VPYTEAQQEAW

-1145 EVNHIESTSEI
+1145 GVNHIESTSEI

-1172 SDIENKISS
+1172 SSIENEITA
-1181 GEYQTIINNKRYFV
+1181 GEYQTIINNRRYFI
-1195 FLEEELKSVR
+1195 FLQEELKAVR
-1205 NDITDRLYIDT
+1205 NSIKDKLYIDT
-1216 NKNIAK
+1216 NKNIASII
-1222 VMKRVDK
+1222 KRVDK

-1239 VNATHS
+1239 AHATNS
-1245 NVFYTAK
+1245 NVFYIAK

-1276 GETYGILIDTNINIK
+1276 KENYGILVDTNINLK

-1297 VADLKA
+1297 IADLKA

>member
-139 GYIPTTT
+139 GYIPITT

-188 DAGYQEKVFINNVE
+188 DAEYQEKVFINDVE
-202 KTEGFT
+202 KIEGFT

-215 VNFTTAPEKPLTD
+215 VKFTTAPEKPLTD

-498 ESYKTATGKE
+498 ESYKTVTGKE

-532 RSGKNKFDLAK
+532 RSGKNKLPYNYYNGNSK
-543 VNTSNIVVLNNTGFN
+543 TVNGITFTVNKDRSITANGTATANAQFSITNPDNYAIVAGSYKLVEENNTYTKKAIRGSYKKADGTIRYISSDSSFTIPEGATN
-558 LVNAWATQIINN
+558 VHLYVVILQGETVNNVTFYP
-570 TNLIQMLK
+570 MLLK
-578 PSTTYTCYSK
+578 ST
-588 AKVKDRP
+588 
-595 SYTSTSNHNTVLLL
+595 
-609 YKSGYE
+609 E
-615 TRQLSIIDK
+615 TDL
-624 TLDTEQISVKTFT
+624 TFEA
-637 TPDDLDGWSMLGYSF
+637 G
-652 YGNNDG
+652 
-658 STTHKGI
+658 
-665 GEIEVKDLMIVEGT
+665 
-679 YTEETLPPYE
+679 
-689 QYGVMPSPDYP
+689 GVSPSPDYP
-700 SPIENVAGKN
+700 SEIENVEGKN
-710 KLDYKTVSNTPNTVV
+710 KFNINQEKEIFGIMLYKYSYYLKPNTKYTISSNCPASTAANIYANSNSSKSAVYINKNQTIQ
-725 SLIENGFNVKGMYA
+725 SDENGYFYILVRFKADASDNSTFNLYE
-739 GKVIVDNLKKNT
+739 KVLNAT
-751 NYYLQYLTENISGTL
+751 YY
-766 KQVSIFAG
+766 
-774 DTQTNTLK
+774 
-782 LFSNS
+782 
-787 IGGIFNTGENT
+787 
-798 KINIWF
+798 
-804 YVNNKP
+804 
-810 TTTGEANFT
+810 
-819 NIQLEEGPVAT
+819 IQLEEGTQAT

-838 EFKVEGKNI
+838 EIKDVGENLV
-847 FDCANSRI
+847 NP
-855 IYNNSNTSY
+855 NN
-864 ERLDNGLKL
+864 
-873 ISGGG
+873 
-878 QYGMIYFLVDTVKNL
+878 V
-893 KDKTLTLSSDIS
+893 
-905 FSKEKQHV
+905 
-913 DFGLYYT
+913 
-920 DFNGGNRKSFGI
+920 
-932 IKNIKTEGYYTI
+932 TEGYVSDRSGLVLGISGNNKNTGYIKIIGGEKYYILSNKLTGNWGAWYDKDKKFI
-944 KGIVEEGENRD
+944 SGITLGGKNKGIVTAPNNAYFINFTVSYENNNPD
-955 YVCIGLRP
+955 YANNVMIARS
-963 NMDSNFASG
+963 DK
-972 DYTIYDNLQVE
+972 E
-983 IGETATPYEP
+983 TPYKP
-993 YKSQTAYFPLS
+993 YQEQKVTFPL
-1004 EGQKLMEGSYLAD
+1004 ENQKLMEGSYLAS
-1017 DGIHNVR
+1017 DGIHHKRKQITVTIQNIVALSNGNV
-1024 RQMILDGT
+1024 G
-1032 ENWVNYAETPDGR
+1032 
-1045 YYCTIK
+1045 
-1051 HFGRTASFE
+1051 
-1060 NPSTFKCSHFIGATS
+1060 
-1075 TIVVNGIA
+1075 GIFQFA
-1083 STKYAI
+1083 GKKY
-1089 YVNMSPDIAADLSAF
+1089 
-1104 KTWLSNNNVT
+1104 SNNNVLCCDKAKHDPNRRFVTDT
-1114 VEYELEEEEI
+1114 VYENQGNVVFVGDLTDTLETLKAKYDGAILEYELTTEEI
-1124 IPYTAEQQEAW
+1124 VPYTEAQQEAW

-1145 EVNHIESTSEI
+1145 GVNHIESTSEI

-1172 SDIENKISS
+1172 SNIENKISS

-1239 VNATHS
+1239 VNTTHS

-1303 YLAKEPITIQYKATE
+1303 YLVKEPITIQYKAIE

-1373 FEKIATHKNATGYA
+1373 FEKIATHKNSTGYA